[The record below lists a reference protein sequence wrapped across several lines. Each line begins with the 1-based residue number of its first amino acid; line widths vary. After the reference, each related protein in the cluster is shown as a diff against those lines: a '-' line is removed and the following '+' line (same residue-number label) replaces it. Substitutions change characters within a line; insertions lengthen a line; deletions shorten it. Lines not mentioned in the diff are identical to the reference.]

1 MKRKAVSCLLVLAAL
16 VTMIPTIPTMAAE
29 NPDNETPS
37 TQTTTETGTQNSVVK
52 YDQASAFTVTIP
64 KSIALS
70 SSKSAEYT
78 VKVHG
83 DVIGNEIITVT
94 PDTSV
99 ILSDANGK
107 DPVTGDIS
115 QEKTE
120 FSSTEVNARS
130 GGGTA
135 TGSILAN
142 NLTSGD
148 WSGNFKFVIGT
159 NQIGN
164 GTAITSEN
172 LATYGIK
179 TTGDVVIPEYVT
191 DDDNTRHAVTGIGDY
206 AFRDCNE
213 MTSVTIADSVTEI
226 GTGAFVNC
234 SRLSKAAVPNSVRS
248 IGNSTFDGCTS
259 LSSIS
264 YNGNEYDLSNI
275 EPAFVE
281 NGVSVGSHAF
291 EHSYNEPVYTWSED
305 NSTCTATKTCS
316 ECHDVVTEA
325 ADVSTKITDA
335 TCTNEGLNTYTATF
349 KNSDFETQTKTSK
362 ISAKG
367 HKSVSANNAV
377 AATCTTDGKESDT
390 VCSVCGVTLA
400 IGKTVT
406 KTGHSYGTPT
416 YNWSK
421 DKSTCTATRTC
432 SVCSD
437 EQTETVNATSKV
449 TKAATCTGT
458 GVTTYTAKF
467 TNTAF
472 AAQTSTSSISAVGHK
487 SVSANNAVAA
497 TCTTDGKESDTVCS
511 VCGVTLATGKTIEK
525 TGHKYGT
532 PTYNWSKNKSTCTAT
547 RTCSV
552 CSDEQTETVN
562 TTSKVTKAAT
572 CTGTG
577 VTTYTAKFT
586 NTAFAAQTT
595 TSSISAV
602 GHKSVSANNA
612 VAATCTT
619 DGKES
624 DTVCSVCGV
633 TLATGKTIT
642 KTGHS
647 YGTPTYAWSADGKT
661 CTAKRVCTK
670 NSSHVETEKA
680 TITNK
685 VKTPA
690 TCMVKGTTT
699 YTATFK
705 NTAFK
710 TQTKDIQDIAALGH
724 KYGTPTY
731 TWSKDGK
738 TCVAKRVCANNG
750 THIETEN
757 GTITNKV
764 KTPAT
769 CTVKGTRTYTA
780 TFKNTAFKTQAKDI
794 QDIAA
799 LGHKYGT
806 PTYTWSNDGKTCI
819 AKRVCAN
826 EGTHIETENGTITNK
841 VKTPATYT
849 TKGTTTYTATFKN
862 TAFKAQTKDIQNIP
876 VLEKLTGSVVLSAT
890 SGTISY
896 PAAGSFTITSNKS
909 NGTLSVKSS
918 NPNVAT
924 AALDGNTVTVI
935 PGTTAGSAI
944 ITVTSA
950 ATTSYKAASANYSV
964 TVKSGTL
971 PITAKAYS
979 GTYDGKAHSAS
990 VTSSVSGVTFKY
1002 GTAKGTYNL
1011 GSMPTY
1017 TNAGTYIVY
1026 YQATKAGY
1034 TTFEGSV
1041 KTVIQ
1046 KKATTTSLSSA
1057 NGVLYVTTTGDG
1069 TITAQSSDP
1078 NIIESVTVNDKTI
1091 TCMPKK
1097 YGNAGTA
1104 TITVTVGETT
1114 NYKASS
1120 DTYNVSVSNR
1130 LITNS
1135 SLSFW
1140 HPDNKYEFGYL
1151 NGSGQYVVDGGSM
1164 WHCVSLIP
1172 ITTSG
1177 YYYIVGRT
1185 GGAPR
1190 SCLYNDA
1197 SRNSLYQSF
1206 ESSDGYYTYIPA
1218 GKYLGS
1224 LLFRD
1229 EGFNALDLRFV
1240 TFSK

>member
-16 VTMIPTIPTMAAE
+16 VTMTPTIPTMAAE
-29 NPDNETPS
+29 NPDNTTQS
-37 TQTTTETGTQNSVVK
+37 MQTTTETGTQNSVVK

-94 PDTSV
+94 PDASV
-99 ILSDANGK
+99 ILSDSNGK

-164 GTAITSEN
+164 GIAITSEN
-172 LATYGIK
+172 LAAYGIEI
-179 TTGDVVIPEYVT
+179 TGDVVIPEYVT
-191 DDDNTRHAVTGIGDY
+191 DDDNTRHTVTSIGDY

-213 MTSVTIADSVTEI
+213 MTSVAIADSVTEI

-234 SRLSKAAVPNSVRS
+234 SKLSKAAVPNSVRS
-248 IGNSTFDGCTS
+248 IGNSAFDGCTS

-275 EPAFVE
+275 VPAFVE
-281 NGVSVGSHAF
+281 NGVSVGSHVF
-291 EHSYNEPVYTWSED
+291 EHSYREPVYTWSEN
-305 NSTCTATKTCS
+305 NSTCMATKTCS
-316 ECHDVVTEA
+316 ECHDVVTET
-325 ADVSTKITDA
+325 ADVSTKTTDA

-377 AATCTTDGKESDT
+377 AATCTT
-390 VCSVCGVTLA
+390 
-400 IGKTVT
+400 
-406 KTGHSYGTPT
+406 
-416 YNWSK
+416 N
-421 DKSTCTATRTC
+421 
-432 SVCSD
+432 
-437 EQTETVNATSKV
+437 
-449 TKAATCTGT
+449 
-458 GVTTYTAKF
+458 
-467 TNTAF
+467 
-472 AAQTSTSSISAVGHK
+472 
-487 SVSANNAVAA
+487 
-497 TCTTDGKESDTVCS
+497 GKESDTVCS
-511 VCGVTLATGKTIEK
+511 VCGVTLATGKTIAK
-525 TGHKYGT
+525 T
-532 PTYNWSKNKSTCTAT
+532 
-547 RTCSV
+547 
-552 CSDEQTETVN
+552 
-562 TTSKVTKAAT
+562 
-572 CTGTG
+572 
-577 VTTYTAKFT
+577 
-586 NTAFAAQTT
+586 
-595 TSSISAV
+595 
-602 GHKSVSANNA
+602 
-612 VAATCTT
+612 
-619 DGKES
+619 
-624 DTVCSVCGV
+624 
-633 TLATGKTIT
+633 
-642 KTGHS
+642 
-647 YGTPTYAWSADGKT
+647 
-661 CTAKRVCTK
+661 
-670 NSSHVETEKA
+670 
-680 TITNK
+680 
-685 VKTPA
+685 
-690 TCMVKGTTT
+690 
-699 YTATFK
+699 
-705 NTAFK
+705 
-710 TQTKDIQDIAALGH
+710 GH

-738 TCVAKRVCANNG
+738 TCIAKRVCANN
-750 THIETEN
+750 
-757 GTITNKV
+757 
-764 KTPAT
+764 
-769 CTVKGTRTYTA
+769 
-780 TFKNTAFKTQAKDI
+780 
-794 QDIAA
+794 
-799 LGHKYGT
+799 
-806 PTYTWSNDGKTCI
+806 
-819 AKRVCAN
+819 
-826 EGTHIETENGTITNK
+826 GTHIETENGTITNK

-896 PAAGSFTITSNKS
+896 PAAGSFTVTSNKS

-918 NPNVAT
+918 DPNVAT
-924 AALDGNTVTVI
+924 ATLDGNTVTVT

-950 ATTSYKAASANYSV
+950 ATTSYKAASATYNV

-979 GTYDGKAHSAS
+979 GTYDGNTHSAS

-1002 GTAKGTYNL
+1002 GTVKGTYNL

-1017 TNAGTYIVY
+1017 TNAGTYVVY

-1057 NGVLYVTTTGDG
+1057 NGVLYVTTTGNG
-1069 TITAQSSDP
+1069 TITAQSSDS

-1104 TITVTVGETT
+1104 TITVTVGETM

-1120 DTYNVSVSNR
+1120 DTYNVTVSSR
-1130 LITNS
+1130 LIADS

-1140 HPDNKYEFGYL
+1140 HPDNKFEFGYL

>member
-1 MKRKAVSCLLVLAAL
+1 M
-16 VTMIPTIPTMAAE
+16 TPTIPTMAAE
-29 NPDNETPS
+29 NPDNTTQS
-37 TQTTTETGTQNSVVK
+37 TQTTTEAGTQNSVVK

-78 VKVHG
+78 VKVQG

-94 PDTSV
+94 PDESV
-99 ILSDANGK
+99 ILSDSNGK
-107 DPVTGDIS
+107 DPVTGDIT

-148 WSGNFKFVIGT
+148 WSGNFKFVIRT

-179 TTGDVVIPEYVT
+179 TVGDVVIPEYVT

-213 MTSVTIADSVTEI
+213 MTSVAIADSVTEI

-234 SRLSKAAVPNSVRS
+234 SKLSRAAVPNSVRS
-248 IGNSTFDGCTS
+248 IRNSAFDGCTS

-275 EPAFVE
+275 IPAFVE
-281 NGVSVGSHAF
+281 NGVSVGSHVF
-291 EHSYNEPVYTWSED
+291 EHSYREPVYTWSEN
-305 NSTCTATKTCS
+305 NSTCMATKTCS
-316 ECHDVVTEA
+316 ECHDVVTET
-325 ADVSTKITDA
+325 ADVSTKTTDA

-377 AATCTTDGKESDT
+377 APTC
-390 VCSVCGVTLA
+390 V
-400 IGKTVT
+400 
-406 KTGHSYGTPT
+406 
-416 YNWSK
+416 
-421 DKSTCTATRTC
+421 
-432 SVCSD
+432 
-437 EQTETVNATSKV
+437 
-449 TKAATCTGT
+449 
-458 GVTTYTAKF
+458 
-467 TNTAF
+467 
-472 AAQTSTSSISAVGHK
+472 
-487 SVSANNAVAA
+487 
-497 TCTTDGKESDTVCS
+497 TDGKESDTVCS
-511 VCGVTLATGKTIEK
+511 VCGVTLATGKTI
-525 TGHKYGT
+525 
-532 PTYNWSKNKSTCTAT
+532 
-547 RTCSV
+547 
-552 CSDEQTETVN
+552 
-562 TTSKVTKAAT
+562 
-572 CTGTG
+572 
-577 VTTYTAKFT
+577 
-586 NTAFAAQTT
+586 AQT
-595 TSSISAV
+595 
-602 GHKSVSANNA
+602 
-612 VAATCTT
+612 
-619 DGKES
+619 
-624 DTVCSVCGV
+624 
-633 TLATGKTIT
+633 
-642 KTGHS
+642 
-647 YGTPTYAWSADGKT
+647 
-661 CTAKRVCTK
+661 
-670 NSSHVETEKA
+670 
-680 TITNK
+680 
-685 VKTPA
+685 
-690 TCMVKGTTT
+690 
-699 YTATFK
+699 
-705 NTAFK
+705 
-710 TQTKDIQDIAALGH
+710 GH

-738 TCVAKRVCANNG
+738 TCIAKRVCANN
-750 THIETEN
+750 
-757 GTITNKV
+757 
-764 KTPAT
+764 
-769 CTVKGTRTYTA
+769 
-780 TFKNTAFKTQAKDI
+780 
-794 QDIAA
+794 
-799 LGHKYGT
+799 
-806 PTYTWSNDGKTCI
+806 
-819 AKRVCAN
+819 
-826 EGTHIETENGTITNK
+826 GTHIETENGTITNK

-896 PAAGSFTITSNKS
+896 PAAGSFTVTSNKS

-918 NPNVAT
+918 DPNVAT
-924 AALDGNTVTVI
+924 ATLDGNTVTVT

-950 ATTSYKAASANYSV
+950 ATTSYKAASATYNV

-979 GTYDGKAHSAS
+979 GTYDGNTHSAS

-1002 GTAKGTYNL
+1002 GTVKGTYNL

-1017 TNAGTYIVY
+1017 TNAGTYVVY

-1046 KKATTTSLSSA
+1046 KKATTTSLNSA
-1057 NGVLYVTTTGDG
+1057 NGVLYVTTTGNG
-1069 TITAQSSDP
+1069 TITAQSSDS

-1091 TCMPKK
+1091 TYTPKQ

-1104 TITVTVGETT
+1104 TITVTVGETM

-1120 DTYNVSVSNR
+1120 ATCKITVSDR
-1130 LITNS
+1130 LINNS
-1135 SLSFW
+1135 SLSYW
-1140 HPDNKYEFGYL
+1140 HPAYEYEFGYL
-1151 NGSGQYVVDGGSM
+1151 NESGQYVVDRGST
-1164 WHCVSLIP
+1164 WHCMSLIP
-1172 ITTSG
+1172 VMTSG
-1177 YYYIVGRT
+1177 YYYIVGYS

-1190 SCLYNDA
+1190 FCLYNDND
-1197 SRNSLYQSF
+1197 RNSLYQSF
-1206 ESSDGYYTYIPA
+1206 KISGGYYTYIPA
-1218 GKYLGS
+1218 GKYLGTMIT
-1224 LLFRD
+1224 RD
-1229 EGFNALDLRFV
+1229 GSVNELDLRLV
-1240 TFSK
+1240 TVTN

>member
-1 MKRKAVSCLLVLAAL
+1 
-16 VTMIPTIPTMAAE
+16 MI
-29 NPDNETPS
+29 
-37 TQTTTETGTQNSVVK
+37 
-52 YDQASAFTVTIP
+52 
-64 KSIALS
+64 
-70 SSKSAEYT
+70 
-78 VKVHG
+78 
-83 DVIGNEIITVT
+83 
-94 PDTSV
+94 
-99 ILSDANGK
+99 
-107 DPVTGDIS
+107 
-115 QEKTE
+115 
-120 FSSTEVNARS
+120 R
-130 GGGTA
+130 
-135 TGSILAN
+135 
-142 NLTSGD
+142 
-148 WSGNFKFVIGT
+148 T

-179 TTGDVVIPEYVT
+179 TVGDVVIPEYVT

-213 MTSVTIADSVTEI
+213 MTSVAIADSVTEI

-234 SRLSKAAVPNSVRS
+234 SKLSRAAVPNSVRS
-248 IGNSTFDGCTS
+248 IRNSAFDGCTS

-275 EPAFVE
+275 IPAFVE
-281 NGVSVGSHAF
+281 NGVSVGSHVF
-291 EHSYNEPVYTWSED
+291 EHSYREPVYTWSEN
-305 NSTCTATKTCS
+305 NSTCMATKTCS
-316 ECHDVVTEA
+316 ECHDVVTET
-325 ADVSTKITDA
+325 ADVSTKTTDA

-400 IGKTVT
+400 
-406 KTGHSYGTPT
+406 
-416 YNWSK
+416 
-421 DKSTCTATRTC
+421 
-432 SVCSD
+432 
-437 EQTETVNATSKV
+437 
-449 TKAATCTGT
+449 
-458 GVTTYTAKF
+458 
-467 TNTAF
+467 
-472 AAQTSTSSISAVGHK
+472 
-487 SVSANNAVAA
+487 
-497 TCTTDGKESDTVCS
+497 
-511 VCGVTLATGKTIEK
+511 TGKTIAK
-525 TGHKYGT
+525 T
-532 PTYNWSKNKSTCTAT
+532 
-547 RTCSV
+547 
-552 CSDEQTETVN
+552 
-562 TTSKVTKAAT
+562 
-572 CTGTG
+572 
-577 VTTYTAKFT
+577 
-586 NTAFAAQTT
+586 
-595 TSSISAV
+595 
-602 GHKSVSANNA
+602 
-612 VAATCTT
+612 
-619 DGKES
+619 
-624 DTVCSVCGV
+624 
-633 TLATGKTIT
+633 
-642 KTGHS
+642 
-647 YGTPTYAWSADGKT
+647 
-661 CTAKRVCTK
+661 
-670 NSSHVETEKA
+670 
-680 TITNK
+680 
-685 VKTPA
+685 
-690 TCMVKGTTT
+690 
-699 YTATFK
+699 
-705 NTAFK
+705 
-710 TQTKDIQDIAALGH
+710 GH

-738 TCVAKRVCANNG
+738 TCIAKRVCANN
-750 THIETEN
+750 
-757 GTITNKV
+757 
-764 KTPAT
+764 
-769 CTVKGTRTYTA
+769 
-780 TFKNTAFKTQAKDI
+780 
-794 QDIAA
+794 
-799 LGHKYGT
+799 
-806 PTYTWSNDGKTCI
+806 
-819 AKRVCAN
+819 
-826 EGTHIETENGTITNK
+826 GTHIETENGTITNK

-896 PAAGSFTITSNKS
+896 PAAGSFTVTSNKS

-918 NPNVAT
+918 DPNVAT
-924 AALDGNTVTVI
+924 ATLDGNTVTVT

-950 ATTSYKAASANYSV
+950 ATTSYKAASATYNV

-979 GTYDGKAHSAS
+979 GTYDGNTHSAS

-1002 GTAKGTYNL
+1002 GTVKGTYNL

-1017 TNAGTYIVY
+1017 TNAGTYVVY

-1057 NGVLYVTTTGDG
+1057 NGVLYVTTTGNG
-1069 TITAQSSDP
+1069 TITAQSSDS

-1104 TITVTVGETT
+1104 TITVTVGETM

-1120 DTYNVSVSNR
+1120 DTYNVTVSSR
-1130 LITNS
+1130 LIADS

-1140 HPDNKYEFGYL
+1140 HPDNKFEFGYL

>member
-1 MKRKAVSCLLVLAAL
+1 MKRKAVSCLLVLAAIM
-16 VTMIPTIPTMAAE
+16 TMTPTIPTMAAE
-29 NPDNETPS
+29 NPDNTTQS
-37 TQTTTETGTQNSVVK
+37 TQTTTEAGTQNSVVK

-78 VKVHG
+78 VKVQG

-94 PDTSV
+94 PDESV
-99 ILSDANGK
+99 ILSDSNGK
-107 DPVTGDIS
+107 DPVTGDIT

-148 WSGNFKFVIGT
+148 WSGNFKFVIRT

-179 TTGDVVIPEYVT
+179 TVGDVVIPEYVT

-234 SRLSKAAVPNSVRS
+234 SKLSKAAVPNSVRS
-248 IGNSTFDGCTS
+248 IGNSAFDGCTS

-281 NGVSVGSHAF
+281 NGVSVGSHVF

-316 ECHDVVTEA
+316 ECYDIVTET
-325 ADVSTKITDA
+325 ADVSTKTADA

-349 KNSDFETQTKTSK
+349 KNSDFETQTKTSN
-362 ISAKG
+362 ISA
-367 HKSVSANNAV
+367 
-377 AATCTTDGKESDT
+377 
-390 VCSVCGVTLA
+390 L
-400 IGKTVT
+400 
-406 KTGHSYGTPT
+406 
-416 YNWSK
+416 
-421 DKSTCTATRTC
+421 
-432 SVCSD
+432 
-437 EQTETVNATSKV
+437 
-449 TKAATCTGT
+449 
-458 GVTTYTAKF
+458 
-467 TNTAF
+467 
-472 AAQTSTSSISAVGHK
+472 
-487 SVSANNAVAA
+487 
-497 TCTTDGKESDTVCS
+497 
-511 VCGVTLATGKTIEK
+511 
-525 TGHKYGT
+525 GHKYGI
-532 PTYNWSKNKSTCTAT
+532 PTYTWS
-547 RTCSV
+547 
-552 CSDEQTETVN
+552 
-562 TTSKVTKAAT
+562 
-572 CTGTG
+572 G
-577 VTTYTAKFT
+577 
-586 NTAFAAQTT
+586 
-595 TSSISAV
+595 
-602 GHKSVSANNA
+602 
-612 VAATCTT
+612 
-619 DGKES
+619 DGQ
-624 DTVCSVCGV
+624 
-633 TLATGKTIT
+633 
-642 KTGHS
+642 
-647 YGTPTYAWSADGKT
+647 T
-661 CTAKRVCTK
+661 CTAKRVC
-670 NSSHVETEKA
+670 
-680 TITNK
+680 
-685 VKTPA
+685 
-690 TCMVKGTTT
+690 
-699 YTATFK
+699 
-705 NTAFK
+705 
-710 TQTKDIQDIAALGH
+710 
-724 KYGTPTY
+724 
-731 TWSKDGK
+731 
-738 TCVAKRVCANNG
+738 ANN
-750 THIETEN
+750 
-757 GTITNKV
+757 
-764 KTPAT
+764 
-769 CTVKGTRTYTA
+769 
-780 TFKNTAFKTQAKDI
+780 
-794 QDIAA
+794 
-799 LGHKYGT
+799 
-806 PTYTWSNDGKTCI
+806 
-819 AKRVCAN
+819 
-826 EGTHIETENGTITNK
+826 GTHIETENGTITNK

-896 PAAGSFTITSNKS
+896 PAAGSFTVTSNKS

-918 NPNVAT
+918 DPNVAT
-924 AALDGNTVTVI
+924 AALDGNTVTVT

-950 ATTSYKAASANYSV
+950 ATTSYKAASATYNV

-979 GTYDGKAHSAS
+979 GTYDGNTHSAS

-1002 GTAKGTYNL
+1002 GTVKGTYNL
-1011 GSMPTY
+1011 TSMPTY
-1017 TNAGTYIVY
+1017 TNAGTYVVY

-1057 NGVLYVTTTGDG
+1057 NGVLYVTTTGNG
-1069 TITAQSSDP
+1069 TITAQSSDS

-1104 TITVTVGETT
+1104 KITVTVSETT

-1120 DTYNVSVSNR
+1120 DTYNVTVSSR
-1130 LITNS
+1130 LIADS

-1140 HPDNKYEFGYL
+1140 HPDNKFEFGYL

>member
-1 MKRKAVSCLLVLAAL
+1 M
-16 VTMIPTIPTMAAE
+16 
-29 NPDNETPS
+29 
-37 TQTTTETGTQNSVVK
+37 
-52 YDQASAFTVTIP
+52 
-64 KSIALS
+64 
-70 SSKSAEYT
+70 
-78 VKVHG
+78 
-83 DVIGNEIITVT
+83 
-94 PDTSV
+94 
-99 ILSDANGK
+99 
-107 DPVTGDIS
+107 
-115 QEKTE
+115 
-120 FSSTEVNARS
+120 
-130 GGGTA
+130 
-135 TGSILAN
+135 
-142 NLTSGD
+142 
-148 WSGNFKFVIGT
+148 IGT

-164 GTAITSEN
+164 GIAITSEN
-172 LATYGIK
+172 LAAYGIEI
-179 TTGDVVIPEYVT
+179 TGDVVIPEYVT
-191 DDDNTRHAVTGIGDY
+191 DDDNTRHAVTSIGDY

-213 MTSVTIADSVTEI
+213 MTSVAIADSVTEI
-226 GTGAFVNC
+226 RTGAFVNC
-234 SRLSKAAVPNSVRS
+234 SKLSKAAVPNSVRS
-248 IGNSTFDGCTS
+248 IGNSAFDGCTS

-275 EPAFVE
+275 VPAFVE
-281 NGVSVGSHAF
+281 NGVSVGSHVF
-291 EHSYNEPVYTWSED
+291 EHSYSAQVYTWSEN

-316 ECHDVVTEA
+316 ECHDVVTET
-325 ADVSTKITDA
+325 ADVSTKTTDA

-400 IGKTVT
+400 
-406 KTGHSYGTPT
+406 
-416 YNWSK
+416 
-421 DKSTCTATRTC
+421 
-432 SVCSD
+432 
-437 EQTETVNATSKV
+437 
-449 TKAATCTGT
+449 
-458 GVTTYTAKF
+458 
-467 TNTAF
+467 
-472 AAQTSTSSISAVGHK
+472 
-487 SVSANNAVAA
+487 
-497 TCTTDGKESDTVCS
+497 
-511 VCGVTLATGKTIEK
+511 TGKTIAK
-525 TGHKYGT
+525 T
-532 PTYNWSKNKSTCTAT
+532 
-547 RTCSV
+547 
-552 CSDEQTETVN
+552 
-562 TTSKVTKAAT
+562 
-572 CTGTG
+572 
-577 VTTYTAKFT
+577 
-586 NTAFAAQTT
+586 
-595 TSSISAV
+595 
-602 GHKSVSANNA
+602 
-612 VAATCTT
+612 
-619 DGKES
+619 
-624 DTVCSVCGV
+624 
-633 TLATGKTIT
+633 
-642 KTGHS
+642 
-647 YGTPTYAWSADGKT
+647 
-661 CTAKRVCTK
+661 
-670 NSSHVETEKA
+670 
-680 TITNK
+680 
-685 VKTPA
+685 
-690 TCMVKGTTT
+690 
-699 YTATFK
+699 
-705 NTAFK
+705 
-710 TQTKDIQDIAALGH
+710 GH

-738 TCVAKRVCANNG
+738 TCIAKRVCANNG

-764 KTPAT
+764 KT
-769 CTVKGTRTYTA
+769 
-780 TFKNTAFKTQAKDI
+780 
-794 QDIAA
+794 
-799 LGHKYGT
+799 
-806 PTYTWSNDGKTCI
+806 S
-819 AKRVCAN
+819 
-826 EGTHIETENGTITNK
+826 
-841 VKTPATYT
+841 ATYT

-896 PAAGSFTITSNKS
+896 PAAGSFTVTSNKS

-918 NPNVAT
+918 DPNVAT
-924 AALDGNTVTVI
+924 ATLDGNTVTVT

-950 ATTSYKAASANYSV
+950 ATTSYKAASATYNV

-979 GTYDGKAHSAS
+979 GTYDGNTHSAS

-1002 GTAKGTYNL
+1002 GTVKGTYNL
-1011 GSMPTY
+1011 TSMPTY
-1017 TNAGTYIVY
+1017 TNAGTYVVY

-1046 KKATTTSLSSA
+1046 KKATTTSLSNA
-1057 NGVLYVTTTGDG
+1057 NGVLYVTTTGNG
-1069 TITAQSSDP
+1069 TITAQSSDS

-1104 TITVTVGETT
+1104 TITVTVGETM

-1120 DTYNVSVSNR
+1120 DTYNVTVSSR
-1130 LITNS
+1130 LIADS

-1140 HPDNKYEFGYL
+1140 HPDNKFEFGYL

>member
-1 MKRKAVSCLLVLAAL
+1 MKRKAVSCLLVLAAIT
-16 VTMIPTIPTMAAE
+16 TMTPTIPTMAAE
-29 NPDNETPS
+29 NPDNTTQS
-37 TQTTTETGTQNSVVK
+37 TQTTTEAGTQNSVVK

-78 VKVHG
+78 VKVQG

-94 PDTSV
+94 PDESV
-99 ILSDANGK
+99 ILSDSNGK
-107 DPVTGDIS
+107 DPVTGDIT

-148 WSGNFKFVIGT
+148 WSGNFKFVIRT

-179 TTGDVVIPEYVT
+179 TVGDVVIPEYVT

-234 SRLSKAAVPNSVRS
+234 SKLSRAAVPNSVRS
-248 IGNSTFDGCTS
+248 IGNSAFDGCIS

-281 NGVSVGSHAF
+281 NGVSVGSHVF
-291 EHSYNEPVYTWSED
+291 EHSYSEPVYTWSEN
-305 NSTCTATKTCS
+305 NSTCMATKTCS
-316 ECHDVVTEA
+316 ECHDVVTET
-325 ADVSTKITDA
+325 ADVSTKTTDA

-377 AATCTTDGKESDT
+377 APTC
-390 VCSVCGVTLA
+390 V
-400 IGKTVT
+400 
-406 KTGHSYGTPT
+406 
-416 YNWSK
+416 
-421 DKSTCTATRTC
+421 
-432 SVCSD
+432 
-437 EQTETVNATSKV
+437 
-449 TKAATCTGT
+449 
-458 GVTTYTAKF
+458 
-467 TNTAF
+467 
-472 AAQTSTSSISAVGHK
+472 
-487 SVSANNAVAA
+487 
-497 TCTTDGKESDTVCS
+497 TDGKESDTVCS
-511 VCGVTLATGKTIEK
+511 VCGVTLATGKTI
-525 TGHKYGT
+525 
-532 PTYNWSKNKSTCTAT
+532 
-547 RTCSV
+547 
-552 CSDEQTETVN
+552 
-562 TTSKVTKAAT
+562 
-572 CTGTG
+572 
-577 VTTYTAKFT
+577 
-586 NTAFAAQTT
+586 AQT
-595 TSSISAV
+595 
-602 GHKSVSANNA
+602 
-612 VAATCTT
+612 
-619 DGKES
+619 
-624 DTVCSVCGV
+624 
-633 TLATGKTIT
+633 
-642 KTGHS
+642 
-647 YGTPTYAWSADGKT
+647 
-661 CTAKRVCTK
+661 
-670 NSSHVETEKA
+670 
-680 TITNK
+680 
-685 VKTPA
+685 
-690 TCMVKGTTT
+690 
-699 YTATFK
+699 
-705 NTAFK
+705 
-710 TQTKDIQDIAALGH
+710 GH

-738 TCVAKRVCANNG
+738 TCIAKRVCANN
-750 THIETEN
+750 
-757 GTITNKV
+757 
-764 KTPAT
+764 
-769 CTVKGTRTYTA
+769 
-780 TFKNTAFKTQAKDI
+780 
-794 QDIAA
+794 
-799 LGHKYGT
+799 
-806 PTYTWSNDGKTCI
+806 
-819 AKRVCAN
+819 
-826 EGTHIETENGTITNK
+826 GTHIETENGTITNK

-896 PAAGSFTITSNKS
+896 PAAGSFTVTSNKS

-918 NPNVAT
+918 DPNVAT
-924 AALDGNTVTVI
+924 ATLDGNTVTVT

-950 ATTSYKAASANYSV
+950 ATTSYKAASATYNV

-979 GTYDGKAHSAS
+979 GTYDGNTHSAS

-1002 GTAKGTYNL
+1002 GTVKGTYNL

-1017 TNAGTYIVY
+1017 TNAGTYVVY

-1046 KKATTTSLSSA
+1046 KKATTTSLNSA
-1057 NGVLYVTTTGDG
+1057 NGVLYVTTTGNG
-1069 TITAQSSDP
+1069 TITAQSSDS

-1091 TCMPKK
+1091 TYTPKQ

-1104 TITVTVGETT
+1104 TITVTVGETM

-1120 DTYNVSVSNR
+1120 ATCKITVSDR
-1130 LITNS
+1130 LINNS
-1135 SLSFW
+1135 SLSYW
-1140 HPDNKYEFGYL
+1140 HPAYEYEFGYL
-1151 NGSGQYVVDGGSM
+1151 NESGQYVVDRGST
-1164 WHCVSLIP
+1164 WHCMSLIP
-1172 ITTSG
+1172 VMTSG
-1177 YYYIVGRT
+1177 YYYIVGYS

-1190 SCLYNDA
+1190 FCLYNDND
-1197 SRNSLYQSF
+1197 RNSLYQSF
-1206 ESSDGYYTYIPA
+1206 KISGGYYTYIPA
-1218 GKYLGS
+1218 GKYLGTMIT
-1224 LLFRD
+1224 RD
-1229 EGFNALDLRFV
+1229 GSVNELDLRLV
-1240 TFSK
+1240 TVTN

>member
-1 MKRKAVSCLLVLAAL
+1 MKRKAVSCLLVLAAIM
-16 VTMIPTIPTMAAE
+16 TMTPTIPTMAAE
-29 NPDNETPS
+29 NPDNTTQS
-37 TQTTTETGTQNSVVK
+37 TQTTTEAGTQNSVVK

-78 VKVHG
+78 VKVQG

-94 PDTSV
+94 PDESV
-99 ILSDANGK
+99 ILSDSNGK
-107 DPVTGDIS
+107 DPVTGDIT

-120 FSSTEVNARS
+120 FSSTEVNTRS

-148 WSGNFKFVIGT
+148 WSGNFKFVIRT

-179 TTGDVVIPEYVT
+179 TTGDVVIPGYVT
-191 DDDNTRHAVTGIGDY
+191 DDDNTRHAVTSISDY

-213 MTSVTIADSVTEI
+213 MTSVAIADSVTEI
-226 GTGAFVNC
+226 GTGAFVSC
-234 SRLSKAAVPNSVRS
+234 SKLSKAAVPNSVRS
-248 IGNSTFDGCTS
+248 IGNSAFDGCIK

-281 NGVSVGSHAF
+281 NGVSVGSHVF
-291 EHSYNEPVYTWSED
+291 EHSYSEPVYTWSEN

-316 ECHDVVTEA
+316 ECHDIITET
-325 ADVSTKITDA
+325 ADVSTKTTDA
-335 TCTNEGLNTYTATF
+335 TCTDEGLNTYTATF
-349 KNSDFETQTKTSK
+349 KNSDFKTQTKTSK

-377 AATCTTDGKESDT
+377 AATCTTDGKESDM
-390 VCSVCGVTLA
+390 
-400 IGKTVT
+400 
-406 KTGHSYGTPT
+406 
-416 YNWSK
+416 
-421 DKSTCTATRTC
+421 
-432 SVCSD
+432 
-437 EQTETVNATSKV
+437 
-449 TKAATCTGT
+449 
-458 GVTTYTAKF
+458 
-467 TNTAF
+467 
-472 AAQTSTSSISAVGHK
+472 
-487 SVSANNAVAA
+487 
-497 TCTTDGKESDTVCS
+497 VCS
-511 VCGVTLATGKTIEK
+511 VCGVTLATGKTIAK

-532 PTYNWSKNKSTCTAT
+532 PTYTWSKDKSTCTAT

-572 CTGTG
+572 CTGAG

-586 NTAFAAQTT
+586 NTAFATQTT

-633 TLATGKTIT
+633 TLATGKTIA
-642 KTGHS
+642 KT
-647 YGTPTYAWSADGKT
+647 
-661 CTAKRVCTK
+661 
-670 NSSHVETEKA
+670 
-680 TITNK
+680 
-685 VKTPA
+685 
-690 TCMVKGTTT
+690 
-699 YTATFK
+699 
-705 NTAFK
+705 
-710 TQTKDIQDIAALGH
+710 GH

-738 TCVAKRVCANNG
+738 TCVAKRVCANDS

-780 TFKNTAFKTQAKDI
+780 TFKNTAFKTQMKDI

-799 LGHKYGT
+799 LGHKYGA
-806 PTYTWSNDGKTCI
+806 PTYTWSKDGKTCT
-819 AKRVCAN
+819 AKRVCTNNAS
-826 EGTHIETENGTITNK
+826 HIETENGTIAHK
-841 VKTPATYT
+841 VKTAATYT

-862 TAFKAQTKDIQNIP
+862 TAFVTQTKDIQDIP

-890 SGTISY
+890 KGTISY
-896 PAAGSFTITSNKS
+896 PTAGSFTVTSNKS

-918 NPNVAT
+918 NPNTAT
-924 AALDGNTVTVI
+924 ATLRGNTVTVT
-935 PGTTAGSAI
+935 PGTVPGAAI

-950 ATTSYKAASANYSV
+950 ATTSYKAASATYNV
-964 TVKSGTL
+964 TVNHGTL

-979 GTYDGKAHSAS
+979 GTYDGNAHSAS

-1011 GSMPTY
+1011 TSMPTY
-1017 TNAGTYIVY
+1017 TNAGTYVVY
-1026 YQATKAGY
+1026 YQASKAGY
-1034 TTFEGSV
+1034 TTSEGSV

-1046 KKATTTSLSSA
+1046 KKATTTSLRSA
-1057 NGVLYVTTTGDG
+1057 DGILYVTTTGNG
-1069 TITAQSSDP
+1069 TITAQSSDS
-1078 NIIESVTVNDKTI
+1078 NIIESVTVNGNRI
-1091 TCMPKK
+1091 TCIPKK

-1104 TITVTVGETT
+1104 KITVAVSETT

-1120 DTYNVSVSNR
+1120 DTYNVTVSNR
-1130 LITNS
+1130 LIANS

-1140 HPDNKYEFGYL
+1140 HPDNQYEFGYL

-1229 EGFNALDLRFV
+1229 EGFNSLDLRFV

>member
-1 MKRKAVSCLLVLAAL
+1 M
-16 VTMIPTIPTMAAE
+16 
-29 NPDNETPS
+29 
-37 TQTTTETGTQNSVVK
+37 
-52 YDQASAFTVTIP
+52 
-64 KSIALS
+64 
-70 SSKSAEYT
+70 
-78 VKVHG
+78 
-83 DVIGNEIITVT
+83 
-94 PDTSV
+94 
-99 ILSDANGK
+99 
-107 DPVTGDIS
+107 
-115 QEKTE
+115 
-120 FSSTEVNARS
+120 
-130 GGGTA
+130 
-135 TGSILAN
+135 
-142 NLTSGD
+142 
-148 WSGNFKFVIGT
+148 IGT

-206 AFRDCNE
+206 AFRDCDE
-213 MTSVTIADSVTEI
+213 MTSVAIAGSVTEI
-226 GTGAFVNC
+226 GTGAFVSC
-234 SRLSKAAVPNSVRS
+234 SKLSKAAVPNSVRS
-248 IGNSTFDGCTS
+248 IGNSAFDGCIK

-281 NGVSVGSHAF
+281 NGVSVGSHVF
-291 EHSYNEPVYTWSED
+291 EHSYSEPVYTWSEN
-305 NSTCTATKTCS
+305 NSTCMATKTCS
-316 ECHDVVTEA
+316 ECHDVVTET
-325 ADVSTKITDA
+325 ADVSTKTTDA

-349 KNSDFETQTKTSK
+349 NNSDFETQTKTSK

-377 AATCTTDGKESDT
+377 APTC
-390 VCSVCGVTLA
+390 V
-400 IGKTVT
+400 
-406 KTGHSYGTPT
+406 
-416 YNWSK
+416 
-421 DKSTCTATRTC
+421 
-432 SVCSD
+432 
-437 EQTETVNATSKV
+437 
-449 TKAATCTGT
+449 
-458 GVTTYTAKF
+458 
-467 TNTAF
+467 
-472 AAQTSTSSISAVGHK
+472 
-487 SVSANNAVAA
+487 
-497 TCTTDGKESDTVCS
+497 TDGKESDTVCS
-511 VCGVTLATGKTIEK
+511 VCGVTLATGKTI
-525 TGHKYGT
+525 
-532 PTYNWSKNKSTCTAT
+532 
-547 RTCSV
+547 
-552 CSDEQTETVN
+552 
-562 TTSKVTKAAT
+562 
-572 CTGTG
+572 
-577 VTTYTAKFT
+577 
-586 NTAFAAQTT
+586 AQT
-595 TSSISAV
+595 
-602 GHKSVSANNA
+602 
-612 VAATCTT
+612 
-619 DGKES
+619 
-624 DTVCSVCGV
+624 
-633 TLATGKTIT
+633 
-642 KTGHS
+642 
-647 YGTPTYAWSADGKT
+647 
-661 CTAKRVCTK
+661 
-670 NSSHVETEKA
+670 
-680 TITNK
+680 
-685 VKTPA
+685 
-690 TCMVKGTTT
+690 
-699 YTATFK
+699 
-705 NTAFK
+705 
-710 TQTKDIQDIAALGH
+710 GH

-738 TCVAKRVCANNG
+738 TCIAKRVCANN
-750 THIETEN
+750 
-757 GTITNKV
+757 
-764 KTPAT
+764 
-769 CTVKGTRTYTA
+769 
-780 TFKNTAFKTQAKDI
+780 
-794 QDIAA
+794 
-799 LGHKYGT
+799 
-806 PTYTWSNDGKTCI
+806 
-819 AKRVCAN
+819 
-826 EGTHIETENGTITNK
+826 GTHIETENGTITNK

-896 PAAGSFTITSNKS
+896 PAAGSFTVTSNKS

-918 NPNVAT
+918 DPNVAT
-924 AALDGNTVTVI
+924 ATLDGNTVTVT

-950 ATTSYKAASANYSV
+950 ATTSYKAASATYNV

-979 GTYDGKAHSAS
+979 GTYDGNTHSAS

-1002 GTAKGTYNL
+1002 GTVKGTYNL
-1011 GSMPTY
+1011 TSMPTY
-1017 TNAGTYIVY
+1017 TNAGTYVVY

-1046 KKATTTSLSSA
+1046 KKATTTSLSNA
-1057 NGVLYVTTTGDG
+1057 NGVLYVTTTGNG
-1069 TITAQSSDP
+1069 TITAQSSDS

-1104 TITVTVGETT
+1104 TITVTVGETM

-1120 DTYNVSVSNR
+1120 DTYNVTVSSR
-1130 LITNS
+1130 LIADS

-1140 HPDNKYEFGYL
+1140 HPDNKFEFGYL

>member
-1 MKRKAVSCLLVLAAL
+1 
-16 VTMIPTIPTMAAE
+16 MI
-29 NPDNETPS
+29 
-37 TQTTTETGTQNSVVK
+37 
-52 YDQASAFTVTIP
+52 
-64 KSIALS
+64 
-70 SSKSAEYT
+70 
-78 VKVHG
+78 
-83 DVIGNEIITVT
+83 
-94 PDTSV
+94 
-99 ILSDANGK
+99 
-107 DPVTGDIS
+107 
-115 QEKTE
+115 
-120 FSSTEVNARS
+120 R
-130 GGGTA
+130 
-135 TGSILAN
+135 
-142 NLTSGD
+142 
-148 WSGNFKFVIGT
+148 T

-179 TTGDVVIPEYVT
+179 TVGDVVIPEYVT

-234 SRLSKAAVPNSVRS
+234 SKLSRAAVPNSVRS
-248 IGNSTFDGCTS
+248 IGNSAFDGCIS

-281 NGVSVGSHAF
+281 NGVSVGSHVF
-291 EHSYNEPVYTWSED
+291 EHSYSEPVYTWSEN
-305 NSTCTATKTCS
+305 NSTCMATKTCS
-316 ECHDVVTEA
+316 ECHDVVTET
-325 ADVSTKITDA
+325 ADVSTKTTDA

-377 AATCTTDGKESDT
+377 APTC
-390 VCSVCGVTLA
+390 V
-400 IGKTVT
+400 
-406 KTGHSYGTPT
+406 
-416 YNWSK
+416 
-421 DKSTCTATRTC
+421 
-432 SVCSD
+432 
-437 EQTETVNATSKV
+437 
-449 TKAATCTGT
+449 
-458 GVTTYTAKF
+458 
-467 TNTAF
+467 
-472 AAQTSTSSISAVGHK
+472 
-487 SVSANNAVAA
+487 
-497 TCTTDGKESDTVCS
+497 
-511 VCGVTLATGKTIEK
+511 
-525 TGHKYGT
+525 
-532 PTYNWSKNKSTCTAT
+532 
-547 RTCSV
+547 
-552 CSDEQTETVN
+552 
-562 TTSKVTKAAT
+562 
-572 CTGTG
+572 
-577 VTTYTAKFT
+577 
-586 NTAFAAQTT
+586 
-595 TSSISAV
+595 
-602 GHKSVSANNA
+602 
-612 VAATCTT
+612 T

-764 KTPAT
+764 KTLAT

>member
-1 MKRKAVSCLLVLAAL
+1 MKRKAVSCMLVLAAL
-16 VTMIPTIPTMAAE
+16 VTMIPTIPTIAAE
-29 NPDNETPS
+29 NQDNETPS

-78 VKVHG
+78 VKVQG

-94 PDTSV
+94 PDASV
-99 ILSDANGK
+99 ILSDSNSK
-107 DPVTGDIS
+107 DPVTGDIT

-234 SRLSKAAVPNSVRS
+234 SKLSRAAVPNSVRS
-248 IGNSTFDGCTS
+248 IGNSAFDGCTS

-275 EPAFVE
+275 EPAFVK
-281 NGVSVGSHAF
+281 NGVSVGSHVF
-291 EHSYNEPVYTWSED
+291 EHSYSEPVYTWSEN

-316 ECHDVVTEA
+316 ECHDIITET
-325 ADVSTKITDA
+325 ADVSTKTTDA
-335 TCTNEGLNTYTATF
+335 TCTDEGLNTYTATF
-349 KNSDFETQTKTSK
+349 KNSDFKTQTKTSK
-362 ISAKG
+362 ISAK
-367 HKSVSANNAV
+367 
-377 AATCTTDGKESDT
+377 
-390 VCSVCGVTLA
+390 
-400 IGKTVT
+400 
-406 KTGHSYGTPT
+406 
-416 YNWSK
+416 
-421 DKSTCTATRTC
+421 
-432 SVCSD
+432 
-437 EQTETVNATSKV
+437 
-449 TKAATCTGT
+449 
-458 GVTTYTAKF
+458 
-467 TNTAF
+467 
-472 AAQTSTSSISAVGHK
+472 GHK

-532 PTYNWSKNKSTCTAT
+532 PTY
-547 RTCSV
+547 
-552 CSDEQTETVN
+552 
-562 TTSKVTKAAT
+562 
-572 CTGTG
+572 
-577 VTTYTAKFT
+577 
-586 NTAFAAQTT
+586 
-595 TSSISAV
+595 
-602 GHKSVSANNA
+602 
-612 VAATCTT
+612 
-619 DGKES
+619 
-624 DTVCSVCGV
+624 
-633 TLATGKTIT
+633 
-642 KTGHS
+642 
-647 YGTPTYAWSADGKT
+647 
-661 CTAKRVCTK
+661 
-670 NSSHVETEKA
+670 
-680 TITNK
+680 
-685 VKTPA
+685 
-690 TCMVKGTTT
+690 
-699 YTATFK
+699 
-705 NTAFK
+705 
-710 TQTKDIQDIAALGH
+710 
-724 KYGTPTY
+724 

-750 THIETEN
+750 THIETESA
-757 GTITNKV
+757 TITNKV
-764 KTPAT
+764 KTPAM

-918 NPNVAT
+918 DPNVAT

-935 PGTTAGSAI
+935 PGTTAGSAV

-950 ATTSYKAASANYSV
+950 ATTSYKAASANYNV

-1002 GTAKGTYNL
+1002 GTVKGTYNL
-1011 GSMPTY
+1011 SSMPTY
-1017 TNAGTYIVY
+1017 TNAGTYVVY

-1057 NGVLYVTTTGDG
+1057 NGVLYVTTTGNG
-1069 TITAQSSDP
+1069 TITAQSSDS

-1091 TCMPKK
+1091 TYTPKQ

-1104 TITVTVGETT
+1104 TITVTVGETM

-1120 DTYNVSVSNR
+1120 ATCKITVSDR
-1130 LITNS
+1130 LINNS
-1135 SLSFW
+1135 SLSYW
-1140 HPDNKYEFGYL
+1140 HPAYEYEFGYL
-1151 NGSGQYVVDGGSM
+1151 NESGQYVVDSGST
-1164 WHCVSLIP
+1164 WHCMSLIP
-1172 ITTSG
+1172 VTTSG
-1177 YYYIVGRT
+1177 YYYIVGYS

-1190 SCLYNDA
+1190 FCLYNDNN
-1197 SRNSLYQSF
+1197 RNSLYQSF
-1206 ESSDGYYTYIPA
+1206 KISGGYYTYIPA
-1218 GKYLGS
+1218 GKYLGTMIT
-1224 LLFRD
+1224 RD
-1229 EGFNALDLRFV
+1229 GSVNELDLRLV
-1240 TFSK
+1240 TVTN

>member
-16 VTMIPTIPTMAAE
+16 VTMTPTIPTMAAE
-29 NPDNETPS
+29 NPDNTTQS
-37 TQTTTETGTQNSVVK
+37 MQTTTETGTQNSVVK

-94 PDTSV
+94 PDASV
-99 ILSDANGK
+99 ILSDSNGK

-164 GTAITSEN
+164 GIAITSEN
-172 LATYGIK
+172 LAAYGIEI
-179 TTGDVVIPEYVT
+179 TGDVVIPEYVT
-191 DDDNTRHAVTGIGDY
+191 DDDNTRHTVTSIGDY

-213 MTSVTIADSVTEI
+213 MTSVAIADSVTEI

-234 SRLSKAAVPNSVRS
+234 SKLSKAAVPNSVRS
-248 IGNSTFDGCTS
+248 IGNSAFDGCTS

-275 EPAFVE
+275 VPAFVE
-281 NGVSVGSHAF
+281 NGVSVGSHVF
-291 EHSYNEPVYTWSED
+291 EHSYREPVYTWSEN
-305 NSTCTATKTCS
+305 NSTCMATKTCS
-316 ECHDVVTEA
+316 ECHDVVTET
-325 ADVSTKITDA
+325 ADVSTKTTDA

-400 IGKTVT
+400 
-406 KTGHSYGTPT
+406 
-416 YNWSK
+416 
-421 DKSTCTATRTC
+421 
-432 SVCSD
+432 
-437 EQTETVNATSKV
+437 
-449 TKAATCTGT
+449 
-458 GVTTYTAKF
+458 
-467 TNTAF
+467 
-472 AAQTSTSSISAVGHK
+472 
-487 SVSANNAVAA
+487 
-497 TCTTDGKESDTVCS
+497 
-511 VCGVTLATGKTIEK
+511 TGKTIAK
-525 TGHKYGT
+525 T
-532 PTYNWSKNKSTCTAT
+532 
-547 RTCSV
+547 
-552 CSDEQTETVN
+552 
-562 TTSKVTKAAT
+562 
-572 CTGTG
+572 
-577 VTTYTAKFT
+577 
-586 NTAFAAQTT
+586 
-595 TSSISAV
+595 
-602 GHKSVSANNA
+602 
-612 VAATCTT
+612 
-619 DGKES
+619 
-624 DTVCSVCGV
+624 
-633 TLATGKTIT
+633 
-642 KTGHS
+642 
-647 YGTPTYAWSADGKT
+647 
-661 CTAKRVCTK
+661 
-670 NSSHVETEKA
+670 
-680 TITNK
+680 
-685 VKTPA
+685 
-690 TCMVKGTTT
+690 
-699 YTATFK
+699 
-705 NTAFK
+705 
-710 TQTKDIQDIAALGH
+710 GH

-738 TCVAKRVCANNG
+738 TCIAKRVCANN
-750 THIETEN
+750 
-757 GTITNKV
+757 
-764 KTPAT
+764 
-769 CTVKGTRTYTA
+769 
-780 TFKNTAFKTQAKDI
+780 
-794 QDIAA
+794 
-799 LGHKYGT
+799 
-806 PTYTWSNDGKTCI
+806 
-819 AKRVCAN
+819 
-826 EGTHIETENGTITNK
+826 GTHIETENGTITNK

-896 PAAGSFTITSNKS
+896 PAAGSFTVTSNKS

-918 NPNVAT
+918 DPNVAT
-924 AALDGNTVTVI
+924 ATLDGNTVTVT

-950 ATTSYKAASANYSV
+950 ATTSYKAASATYNV

-979 GTYDGKAHSAS
+979 GTYDGNTHSAS

-1002 GTAKGTYNL
+1002 GTVKGTYNL

-1017 TNAGTYIVY
+1017 TNAGTYVVY

-1057 NGVLYVTTTGDG
+1057 NGVLYVTTTGNG
-1069 TITAQSSDP
+1069 TITAQSSDS

-1104 TITVTVGETT
+1104 TITVTVGETM

-1120 DTYNVSVSNR
+1120 DTYNVTVSSR
-1130 LITNS
+1130 LIADS

-1140 HPDNKYEFGYL
+1140 HPDNKFEFGYL

>member
-1 MKRKAVSCLLVLAAL
+1 
-16 VTMIPTIPTMAAE
+16 MI
-29 NPDNETPS
+29 
-37 TQTTTETGTQNSVVK
+37 
-52 YDQASAFTVTIP
+52 
-64 KSIALS
+64 
-70 SSKSAEYT
+70 
-78 VKVHG
+78 
-83 DVIGNEIITVT
+83 
-94 PDTSV
+94 
-99 ILSDANGK
+99 
-107 DPVTGDIS
+107 
-115 QEKTE
+115 
-120 FSSTEVNARS
+120 R
-130 GGGTA
+130 
-135 TGSILAN
+135 
-142 NLTSGD
+142 
-148 WSGNFKFVIGT
+148 T

-179 TTGDVVIPEYVT
+179 TVGDVVIPEYVT

-234 SRLSKAAVPNSVRS
+234 SKLSRAAVPNSVRS
-248 IGNSTFDGCTS
+248 IGNSAFDGCIS

-281 NGVSVGSHAF
+281 NGVSVGSHVF
-291 EHSYNEPVYTWSED
+291 EHSYSEPVYTWSEN
-305 NSTCTATKTCS
+305 NSTCMATKTCS
-316 ECHDVVTEA
+316 ECHDVVTET
-325 ADVSTKITDA
+325 ADVSTKTTDA

-377 AATCTTDGKESDT
+377 APTC
-390 VCSVCGVTLA
+390 V
-400 IGKTVT
+400 
-406 KTGHSYGTPT
+406 
-416 YNWSK
+416 
-421 DKSTCTATRTC
+421 
-432 SVCSD
+432 
-437 EQTETVNATSKV
+437 
-449 TKAATCTGT
+449 
-458 GVTTYTAKF
+458 
-467 TNTAF
+467 
-472 AAQTSTSSISAVGHK
+472 
-487 SVSANNAVAA
+487 
-497 TCTTDGKESDTVCS
+497 TDGKESDTVCS
-511 VCGVTLATGKTIEK
+511 VCGVTLATGKTI
-525 TGHKYGT
+525 
-532 PTYNWSKNKSTCTAT
+532 
-547 RTCSV
+547 
-552 CSDEQTETVN
+552 
-562 TTSKVTKAAT
+562 
-572 CTGTG
+572 
-577 VTTYTAKFT
+577 
-586 NTAFAAQTT
+586 AQT
-595 TSSISAV
+595 
-602 GHKSVSANNA
+602 
-612 VAATCTT
+612 
-619 DGKES
+619 
-624 DTVCSVCGV
+624 
-633 TLATGKTIT
+633 
-642 KTGHS
+642 
-647 YGTPTYAWSADGKT
+647 
-661 CTAKRVCTK
+661 
-670 NSSHVETEKA
+670 
-680 TITNK
+680 
-685 VKTPA
+685 
-690 TCMVKGTTT
+690 
-699 YTATFK
+699 
-705 NTAFK
+705 
-710 TQTKDIQDIAALGH
+710 GH

-738 TCVAKRVCANNG
+738 TCIAKRVCANN
-750 THIETEN
+750 
-757 GTITNKV
+757 
-764 KTPAT
+764 
-769 CTVKGTRTYTA
+769 
-780 TFKNTAFKTQAKDI
+780 
-794 QDIAA
+794 
-799 LGHKYGT
+799 
-806 PTYTWSNDGKTCI
+806 
-819 AKRVCAN
+819 
-826 EGTHIETENGTITNK
+826 GTHIETENGTITNK

-896 PAAGSFTITSNKS
+896 PAAGSFTVTSNIS

-918 NPNVAT
+918 DPNVAT
-924 AALDGNTVTVI
+924 ATLDGNTVTVT

-950 ATTSYKAASANYSV
+950 ATTSYKAASATYNV

-979 GTYDGKAHSAS
+979 GTYDGNTHSAS

-1002 GTAKGTYNL
+1002 GTVKGTYNL

-1017 TNAGTYIVY
+1017 TNAGTYVVY

-1046 KKATTTSLSSA
+1046 KKATTTSLNSA
-1057 NGVLYVTTTGDG
+1057 NGVLYVTTTGNG
-1069 TITAQSSDP
+1069 TITAQSSDS

-1120 DTYNVSVSNR
+1120 DTYNVTVSSR
-1130 LITNS
+1130 LIADS

-1140 HPDNKYEFGYL
+1140 HPDNKFEFGYL

>member
-1 MKRKAVSCLLVLAAL
+1 M
-16 VTMIPTIPTMAAE
+16 
-29 NPDNETPS
+29 
-37 TQTTTETGTQNSVVK
+37 
-52 YDQASAFTVTIP
+52 
-64 KSIALS
+64 
-70 SSKSAEYT
+70 
-78 VKVHG
+78 
-83 DVIGNEIITVT
+83 
-94 PDTSV
+94 
-99 ILSDANGK
+99 
-107 DPVTGDIS
+107 
-115 QEKTE
+115 
-120 FSSTEVNARS
+120 
-130 GGGTA
+130 
-135 TGSILAN
+135 
-142 NLTSGD
+142 
-148 WSGNFKFVIGT
+148 IGT

-172 LATYGIK
+172 LTDYGIE

-206 AFRDCNE
+206 AFRDCTE

-226 GTGAFVNC
+226 RTGAFVNC
-234 SRLSKAAVPNSVRS
+234 SKLSRAAVPNSVRS
-248 IGNSTFDGCTS
+248 IGNSAFDGCTS

-281 NGVSVGSHAF
+281 NGVSVGSHVF
-291 EHSYNEPVYTWSED
+291 EHSYSEPVYKWSED

-316 ECHDVVTEA
+316 ECHNIITET
-325 ADVSTKITDA
+325 ADVSTKTTDS
-335 TCTNEGLNTYTATF
+335 TCTDEGLNTYTATF
-349 KNSDFETQTKTSK
+349 KNSGFKTQTKTSK

-390 VCSVCGVTLA
+390 ICSVCGVTLA
-400 IGKTVT
+400 TGKTVT
-406 KTGHSYGTPT
+406 KTGHKYGTPAYT
-416 YNWSK
+416 WSN
-421 DKSTCTATRTC
+421 DKSTCTAKRTC

-449 TKAATCTGT
+449 TKAATCT
-458 GVTTYTAKF
+458 
-467 TNTAF
+467 
-472 AAQTSTSSISAVGHK
+472 
-487 SVSANNAVAA
+487 
-497 TCTTDGKESDTVCS
+497 E
-511 VCGVTLATGKTIEK
+511 
-525 TGHKYGT
+525 
-532 PTYNWSKNKSTCTAT
+532 
-547 RTCSV
+547 
-552 CSDEQTETVN
+552 
-562 TTSKVTKAAT
+562 
-572 CTGTG
+572 TG

-633 TLATGKTIT
+633 TLATGKTIA
-642 KTGHS
+642 KT
-647 YGTPTYAWSADGKT
+647 
-661 CTAKRVCTK
+661 
-670 NSSHVETEKA
+670 
-680 TITNK
+680 
-685 VKTPA
+685 
-690 TCMVKGTTT
+690 
-699 YTATFK
+699 
-705 NTAFK
+705 
-710 TQTKDIQDIAALGH
+710 GH

-750 THIETEN
+750 THIETESA
-757 GTITNKV
+757 TITNKV

-826 EGTHIETENGTITNK
+826 EGAHIETENGTITNK

-924 AALDGNTVTVI
+924 AALDGNTVTI
-935 PGTTAGSAI
+935 TPGTTAGSAI

-950 ATTSYKAASANYSV
+950 ATTSYKAASATYNV

-979 GTYDGKAHSAS
+979 GTYDGNTHSAS

-1002 GTAKGTYNL
+1002 GTVKGTYNL
-1011 GSMPTY
+1011 TSMPTY
-1017 TNAGTYIVY
+1017 TNAGTYVVY

-1046 KKATTTSLSSA
+1046 KKATTTSLSNA
-1057 NGVLYVTTTGDG
+1057 NGVLYVTTTGNG
-1069 TITAQSSDP
+1069 TITAQSSDS

-1104 TITVTVGETT
+1104 TITVTVGETM

-1120 DTYNVSVSNR
+1120 DTYNVTVSSR
-1130 LITNS
+1130 LIADS

-1140 HPDNKYEFGYL
+1140 HPDNKFEFGYL

>member
-1 MKRKAVSCLLVLAAL
+1 MKRKAVSCLLVLAAIM
-16 VTMIPTIPTMAAE
+16 TMTPTIPTMAAE
-29 NPDNETPS
+29 NPDNTTQS
-37 TQTTTETGTQNSVVK
+37 TQTTTEAGTQNSVVK

-78 VKVHG
+78 VKVQG

-94 PDTSV
+94 PDESV
-99 ILSDANGK
+99 ILSDSNGK
-107 DPVTGDIS
+107 DPVTGDIT

-148 WSGNFKFVIGT
+148 WSGNFKFVIRT

-179 TTGDVVIPEYVT
+179 TVGDVVIPVYVT

-234 SRLSKAAVPNSVRS
+234 SKLSRAAVPNSVRS
-248 IGNSTFDGCTS
+248 IGNSAFDGCTS

-275 EPAFVE
+275 VPAFVE
-281 NGVSVGSHAF
+281 NGVSVGSHVF
-291 EHSYNEPVYTWSED
+291 EHSYREPVYTWSEN
-305 NSTCTATKTCS
+305 NSTCMATKTCS
-316 ECHDVVTEA
+316 ECHDVVTET
-325 ADVSTKITDA
+325 ADVSTKTTDA

-400 IGKTVT
+400 
-406 KTGHSYGTPT
+406 
-416 YNWSK
+416 
-421 DKSTCTATRTC
+421 
-432 SVCSD
+432 
-437 EQTETVNATSKV
+437 
-449 TKAATCTGT
+449 
-458 GVTTYTAKF
+458 
-467 TNTAF
+467 
-472 AAQTSTSSISAVGHK
+472 
-487 SVSANNAVAA
+487 
-497 TCTTDGKESDTVCS
+497 
-511 VCGVTLATGKTIEK
+511 TGKTIAK
-525 TGHKYGT
+525 T
-532 PTYNWSKNKSTCTAT
+532 
-547 RTCSV
+547 
-552 CSDEQTETVN
+552 
-562 TTSKVTKAAT
+562 
-572 CTGTG
+572 
-577 VTTYTAKFT
+577 
-586 NTAFAAQTT
+586 
-595 TSSISAV
+595 
-602 GHKSVSANNA
+602 
-612 VAATCTT
+612 
-619 DGKES
+619 
-624 DTVCSVCGV
+624 
-633 TLATGKTIT
+633 
-642 KTGHS
+642 
-647 YGTPTYAWSADGKT
+647 
-661 CTAKRVCTK
+661 
-670 NSSHVETEKA
+670 
-680 TITNK
+680 
-685 VKTPA
+685 
-690 TCMVKGTTT
+690 
-699 YTATFK
+699 
-705 NTAFK
+705 
-710 TQTKDIQDIAALGH
+710 GH

-738 TCVAKRVCANNG
+738 TCIAKRVCANN
-750 THIETEN
+750 
-757 GTITNKV
+757 
-764 KTPAT
+764 
-769 CTVKGTRTYTA
+769 
-780 TFKNTAFKTQAKDI
+780 
-794 QDIAA
+794 
-799 LGHKYGT
+799 
-806 PTYTWSNDGKTCI
+806 
-819 AKRVCAN
+819 
-826 EGTHIETENGTITNK
+826 GTHIETENGTITNK

-896 PAAGSFTITSNKS
+896 PAAGSFTVTSNKS

-918 NPNVAT
+918 DPNVAT
-924 AALDGNTVTVI
+924 ATLDGNTVTVT

-950 ATTSYKAASANYSV
+950 ATTSYKAASATYNV

-979 GTYDGKAHSAS
+979 GTYDGNTHSAS

-1002 GTAKGTYNL
+1002 GTVKGTYNL

-1017 TNAGTYIVY
+1017 TNAGTYVVY

-1057 NGVLYVTTTGDG
+1057 NGVLYVTTTGNG
-1069 TITAQSSDP
+1069 TITAQSSDS

-1104 TITVTVGETT
+1104 TITVTVGETM

-1120 DTYNVSVSNR
+1120 DTYNVTVSSR
-1130 LITNS
+1130 LIADS

-1140 HPDNKYEFGYL
+1140 HPDNKFEFGYL

>member
-1 MKRKAVSCLLVLAAL
+1 MKRKAVSCLLVLAAIM
-16 VTMIPTIPTMAAE
+16 TMTPTIPTMAAE
-29 NPDNETPS
+29 NPDNTTQS
-37 TQTTTETGTQNSVVK
+37 TQTTTEAGTQNSVVK

-78 VKVHG
+78 VKVQG

-94 PDTSV
+94 PDESV
-99 ILSDANGK
+99 ILSDSNGK
-107 DPVTGDIS
+107 DPVTGDIT

-148 WSGNFKFVIGT
+148 WSGNFKFVIRT

-179 TTGDVVIPEYVT
+179 TVGDVVIPEYVT

-234 SRLSKAAVPNSVRS
+234 SKLSRAAVPNSVRS
-248 IGNSTFDGCTS
+248 IGNSAFDGCIS

-281 NGVSVGSHAF
+281 NGVSVGSHVF

-316 ECHDVVTEA
+316 ECYDIVTET
-325 ADVSTKITDA
+325 ADVSTKTADA

-349 KNSDFETQTKTSK
+349 KNSDFETQTKTSN
-362 ISAKG
+362 IS
-367 HKSVSANNAV
+367 
-377 AATCTTDGKESDT
+377 
-390 VCSVCGVTLA
+390 
-400 IGKTVT
+400 
-406 KTGHSYGTPT
+406 
-416 YNWSK
+416 
-421 DKSTCTATRTC
+421 
-432 SVCSD
+432 
-437 EQTETVNATSKV
+437 
-449 TKAATCTGT
+449 
-458 GVTTYTAKF
+458 
-467 TNTAF
+467 
-472 AAQTSTSSISAVGHK
+472 
-487 SVSANNAVAA
+487 
-497 TCTTDGKESDTVCS
+497 
-511 VCGVTLATGKTIEK
+511 
-525 TGHKYGT
+525 
-532 PTYNWSKNKSTCTAT
+532 
-547 RTCSV
+547 
-552 CSDEQTETVN
+552 
-562 TTSKVTKAAT
+562 
-572 CTGTG
+572 
-577 VTTYTAKFT
+577 
-586 NTAFAAQTT
+586 
-595 TSSISAV
+595 
-602 GHKSVSANNA
+602 
-612 VAATCTT
+612 
-619 DGKES
+619 
-624 DTVCSVCGV
+624 
-633 TLATGKTIT
+633 
-642 KTGHS
+642 
-647 YGTPTYAWSADGKT
+647 
-661 CTAKRVCTK
+661 
-670 NSSHVETEKA
+670 
-680 TITNK
+680 
-685 VKTPA
+685 
-690 TCMVKGTTT
+690 
-699 YTATFK
+699 
-705 NTAFK
+705 
-710 TQTKDIQDIAALGH
+710 ALGH

-738 TCVAKRVCANNG
+738 TCIAKRVCANN
-750 THIETEN
+750 
-757 GTITNKV
+757 
-764 KTPAT
+764 
-769 CTVKGTRTYTA
+769 
-780 TFKNTAFKTQAKDI
+780 
-794 QDIAA
+794 
-799 LGHKYGT
+799 
-806 PTYTWSNDGKTCI
+806 
-819 AKRVCAN
+819 
-826 EGTHIETENGTITNK
+826 GTHIETENGTITNK

-896 PAAGSFTITSNKS
+896 PAAGSFTVTSNKS

-918 NPNVAT
+918 DPNVAT
-924 AALDGNTVTVI
+924 AALDGNTVTVT

-950 ATTSYKAASANYSV
+950 ATTSYKAASATYNV

-979 GTYDGKAHSAS
+979 GTYDGNTHSAS

-1002 GTAKGTYNL
+1002 GTVKGTYNL
-1011 GSMPTY
+1011 TSMPTY
-1017 TNAGTYIVY
+1017 TNAGTYVVY

-1034 TTFEGSV
+1034 TTLEGSV

-1057 NGVLYVTTTGDG
+1057 NGVLYVTTTGNG
-1069 TITAQSSDP
+1069 TITAQSSDS

-1104 TITVTVGETT
+1104 KITVTVSETT

-1120 DTYNVSVSNR
+1120 DTYNVTVSSR
-1130 LITNS
+1130 LIADS

-1140 HPDNKYEFGYL
+1140 HPDNKFEFGYL

-1206 ESSDGYYTYIPA
+1206 KSSDGYYTYIPA

>member
-1 MKRKAVSCLLVLAAL
+1 
-16 VTMIPTIPTMAAE
+16 MI
-29 NPDNETPS
+29 
-37 TQTTTETGTQNSVVK
+37 
-52 YDQASAFTVTIP
+52 
-64 KSIALS
+64 
-70 SSKSAEYT
+70 
-78 VKVHG
+78 
-83 DVIGNEIITVT
+83 
-94 PDTSV
+94 
-99 ILSDANGK
+99 
-107 DPVTGDIS
+107 
-115 QEKTE
+115 
-120 FSSTEVNARS
+120 R
-130 GGGTA
+130 
-135 TGSILAN
+135 
-142 NLTSGD
+142 
-148 WSGNFKFVIGT
+148 T

-179 TTGDVVIPEYVT
+179 TVGDVVIPEYVT

-234 SRLSKAAVPNSVRS
+234 SKLSRAAVPNSVRS
-248 IGNSTFDGCTS
+248 IGNSAFDGCIS

-281 NGVSVGSHAF
+281 NGVSVGSHVF
-291 EHSYNEPVYTWSED
+291 EHSYSEPVYTWSEN
-305 NSTCTATKTCS
+305 NSTCMATKTCS
-316 ECHDVVTEA
+316 ECHDVVTET
-325 ADVSTKITDA
+325 ADVSTKTTDA

-349 KNSDFETQTKTSK
+349 NNSDFETQTKTSK

-377 AATCTTDGKESDT
+377 APTC
-390 VCSVCGVTLA
+390 V
-400 IGKTVT
+400 
-406 KTGHSYGTPT
+406 
-416 YNWSK
+416 
-421 DKSTCTATRTC
+421 
-432 SVCSD
+432 
-437 EQTETVNATSKV
+437 
-449 TKAATCTGT
+449 
-458 GVTTYTAKF
+458 
-467 TNTAF
+467 
-472 AAQTSTSSISAVGHK
+472 
-487 SVSANNAVAA
+487 
-497 TCTTDGKESDTVCS
+497 TDGKESDTVCS
-511 VCGVTLATGKTIEK
+511 VCGVTLATGKTI
-525 TGHKYGT
+525 
-532 PTYNWSKNKSTCTAT
+532 
-547 RTCSV
+547 
-552 CSDEQTETVN
+552 
-562 TTSKVTKAAT
+562 
-572 CTGTG
+572 
-577 VTTYTAKFT
+577 
-586 NTAFAAQTT
+586 AQT
-595 TSSISAV
+595 
-602 GHKSVSANNA
+602 
-612 VAATCTT
+612 
-619 DGKES
+619 
-624 DTVCSVCGV
+624 
-633 TLATGKTIT
+633 
-642 KTGHS
+642 
-647 YGTPTYAWSADGKT
+647 
-661 CTAKRVCTK
+661 
-670 NSSHVETEKA
+670 
-680 TITNK
+680 
-685 VKTPA
+685 
-690 TCMVKGTTT
+690 
-699 YTATFK
+699 
-705 NTAFK
+705 
-710 TQTKDIQDIAALGH
+710 GH

-738 TCVAKRVCANNG
+738 TCIAKRVCANN
-750 THIETEN
+750 
-757 GTITNKV
+757 
-764 KTPAT
+764 
-769 CTVKGTRTYTA
+769 
-780 TFKNTAFKTQAKDI
+780 
-794 QDIAA
+794 
-799 LGHKYGT
+799 
-806 PTYTWSNDGKTCI
+806 
-819 AKRVCAN
+819 
-826 EGTHIETENGTITNK
+826 GTHIETENGTITNK

-896 PAAGSFTITSNKS
+896 PAAGSFTVTSNKS

-918 NPNVAT
+918 DPNVAT
-924 AALDGNTVTVI
+924 ATLDGNTVTVT

-950 ATTSYKAASANYSV
+950 ATTSYKAASATYNV

-979 GTYDGKAHSAS
+979 GTYDGNTHSAS

-1002 GTAKGTYNL
+1002 GTVKGTYNL
-1011 GSMPTY
+1011 TSMPTY
-1017 TNAGTYIVY
+1017 TNAGTYVVY

-1046 KKATTTSLSSA
+1046 KKATTTSLNSA
-1057 NGVLYVTTTGDG
+1057 NGVLYVTTTGNG
-1069 TITAQSSDP
+1069 TITAQSSDS

-1104 TITVTVGETT
+1104 TITVTVGETM

-1120 DTYNVSVSNR
+1120 DTYNVTVSSR
-1130 LITNS
+1130 LIADS

-1140 HPDNKYEFGYL
+1140 HPDNKFEFGYL

>member
-1 MKRKAVSCLLVLAAL
+1 
-16 VTMIPTIPTMAAE
+16 MI
-29 NPDNETPS
+29 
-37 TQTTTETGTQNSVVK
+37 
-52 YDQASAFTVTIP
+52 
-64 KSIALS
+64 
-70 SSKSAEYT
+70 
-78 VKVHG
+78 
-83 DVIGNEIITVT
+83 
-94 PDTSV
+94 
-99 ILSDANGK
+99 
-107 DPVTGDIS
+107 
-115 QEKTE
+115 
-120 FSSTEVNARS
+120 R
-130 GGGTA
+130 
-135 TGSILAN
+135 
-142 NLTSGD
+142 
-148 WSGNFKFVIGT
+148 T

-179 TTGDVVIPEYVT
+179 TVGDVVIPEYVT

-234 SRLSKAAVPNSVRS
+234 SKLSRAAVPNSVRS
-248 IGNSTFDGCTS
+248 IGNSAFDGCIS

-281 NGVSVGSHAF
+281 NGVSVGSHVF
-291 EHSYNEPVYTWSED
+291 EHSYSEPVYTWSEN

-316 ECHDVVTEA
+316 ECHDVVTET
-325 ADVSTKITDA
+325 ADVSMKTADA

-377 AATCTTDGKESDT
+377 APTC
-390 VCSVCGVTLA
+390 V
-400 IGKTVT
+400 
-406 KTGHSYGTPT
+406 
-416 YNWSK
+416 
-421 DKSTCTATRTC
+421 
-432 SVCSD
+432 
-437 EQTETVNATSKV
+437 
-449 TKAATCTGT
+449 
-458 GVTTYTAKF
+458 
-467 TNTAF
+467 
-472 AAQTSTSSISAVGHK
+472 
-487 SVSANNAVAA
+487 
-497 TCTTDGKESDTVCS
+497 TDGKESDTVCS
-511 VCGVTLATGKTIEK
+511 VCGVTLATGKTI
-525 TGHKYGT
+525 
-532 PTYNWSKNKSTCTAT
+532 
-547 RTCSV
+547 
-552 CSDEQTETVN
+552 
-562 TTSKVTKAAT
+562 
-572 CTGTG
+572 
-577 VTTYTAKFT
+577 
-586 NTAFAAQTT
+586 AQT
-595 TSSISAV
+595 
-602 GHKSVSANNA
+602 
-612 VAATCTT
+612 
-619 DGKES
+619 
-624 DTVCSVCGV
+624 
-633 TLATGKTIT
+633 
-642 KTGHS
+642 
-647 YGTPTYAWSADGKT
+647 
-661 CTAKRVCTK
+661 
-670 NSSHVETEKA
+670 
-680 TITNK
+680 
-685 VKTPA
+685 
-690 TCMVKGTTT
+690 
-699 YTATFK
+699 
-705 NTAFK
+705 
-710 TQTKDIQDIAALGH
+710 GH

-738 TCVAKRVCANNG
+738 TCIAKRVCANN
-750 THIETEN
+750 
-757 GTITNKV
+757 
-764 KTPAT
+764 
-769 CTVKGTRTYTA
+769 
-780 TFKNTAFKTQAKDI
+780 
-794 QDIAA
+794 
-799 LGHKYGT
+799 
-806 PTYTWSNDGKTCI
+806 
-819 AKRVCAN
+819 
-826 EGTHIETENGTITNK
+826 GTHIETENGTITNK

-896 PAAGSFTITSNKS
+896 PAAGSFTVTSNKS

-918 NPNVAT
+918 DPNVAT
-924 AALDGNTVTVI
+924 ATLDGNTVTVT

-950 ATTSYKAASANYSV
+950 ATTSYKAASATYNV

-979 GTYDGKAHSAS
+979 GTYDGNTHSAS

-1011 GSMPTY
+1011 TSMPTY
-1017 TNAGTYIVY
+1017 TNAGTYVVY

-1034 TTFEGSV
+1034 TTSEGSV

-1046 KKATTTSLSSA
+1046 KKATTTSLRSA
-1057 NGVLYVTTTGDG
+1057 DGILYVTTTGNG
-1069 TITAQSSDP
+1069 TITAQSSDS
-1078 NIIESVTVNDKTI
+1078 NIIESVTVNGNRI
-1091 TCMPKK
+1091 TCIPKK

-1104 TITVTVGETT
+1104 KITVTVSETT

-1120 DTYNVSVSNR
+1120 DTYNVTVSNR

-1140 HPDNKYEFGYL
+1140 HPDNQYEFGYL
-1151 NGSGQYVVDGGSM
+1151 NWSGQYVVDGGSM

>member
-1 MKRKAVSCLLVLAAL
+1 MKRKAVSCLLVLAAIM
-16 VTMIPTIPTMAAE
+16 TMTPTIPTMAAE
-29 NPDNETPS
+29 NPDNTTQS
-37 TQTTTETGTQNSVVK
+37 TQTTTEAGTQNSVVK

-94 PDTSV
+94 PDESV
-99 ILSDANGK
+99 ILSDSNGK
-107 DPVTGDIS
+107 DPVTGDIT

-148 WSGNFKFVIGT
+148 WSGNFKFVIRT

-179 TTGDVVIPEYVT
+179 TVGDVVIPEYVT

-234 SRLSKAAVPNSVRS
+234 SKLSRAAVPNSVRS
-248 IGNSTFDGCTS
+248 IGNSAFDGCIS

-281 NGVSVGSHAF
+281 NGVSVGSHVF
-291 EHSYNEPVYTWSED
+291 EHSYSEPVYTWSEN
-305 NSTCTATKTCS
+305 NSTCMATKTCS
-316 ECHDVVTEA
+316 ECHDVVTET
-325 ADVSTKITDA
+325 ADVSTKTTDA
-335 TCTNEGLNTYTATF
+335 TCTNEGLNTHTATF

-377 AATCTTDGKESDT
+377 APTC
-390 VCSVCGVTLA
+390 V
-400 IGKTVT
+400 
-406 KTGHSYGTPT
+406 
-416 YNWSK
+416 
-421 DKSTCTATRTC
+421 
-432 SVCSD
+432 
-437 EQTETVNATSKV
+437 
-449 TKAATCTGT
+449 
-458 GVTTYTAKF
+458 
-467 TNTAF
+467 
-472 AAQTSTSSISAVGHK
+472 
-487 SVSANNAVAA
+487 
-497 TCTTDGKESDTVCS
+497 TDGKESDTVCS
-511 VCGVTLATGKTIEK
+511 VCGVTLATGKTI
-525 TGHKYGT
+525 
-532 PTYNWSKNKSTCTAT
+532 
-547 RTCSV
+547 
-552 CSDEQTETVN
+552 
-562 TTSKVTKAAT
+562 
-572 CTGTG
+572 
-577 VTTYTAKFT
+577 
-586 NTAFAAQTT
+586 AQT
-595 TSSISAV
+595 
-602 GHKSVSANNA
+602 
-612 VAATCTT
+612 
-619 DGKES
+619 
-624 DTVCSVCGV
+624 
-633 TLATGKTIT
+633 
-642 KTGHS
+642 
-647 YGTPTYAWSADGKT
+647 
-661 CTAKRVCTK
+661 
-670 NSSHVETEKA
+670 
-680 TITNK
+680 
-685 VKTPA
+685 
-690 TCMVKGTTT
+690 
-699 YTATFK
+699 
-705 NTAFK
+705 
-710 TQTKDIQDIAALGH
+710 GH

-738 TCVAKRVCANNG
+738 TCIAKRVCANN
-750 THIETEN
+750 
-757 GTITNKV
+757 
-764 KTPAT
+764 
-769 CTVKGTRTYTA
+769 
-780 TFKNTAFKTQAKDI
+780 
-794 QDIAA
+794 
-799 LGHKYGT
+799 
-806 PTYTWSNDGKTCI
+806 
-819 AKRVCAN
+819 
-826 EGTHIETENGTITNK
+826 GTHIETENGTITNK

-896 PAAGSFTITSNKS
+896 PAAGSFTVTSNKS

-918 NPNVAT
+918 DPNVAT
-924 AALDGNTVTVI
+924 ATLDGNTVTVT

-950 ATTSYKAASANYSV
+950 ATTSYKAASATYNV

-979 GTYDGKAHSAS
+979 GTYDGNTHSAS

-1002 GTAKGTYNL
+1002 GTVKGTYNL

-1017 TNAGTYIVY
+1017 TNAGTYVVY

-1046 KKATTTSLSSA
+1046 KKATTTSLNSA
-1057 NGVLYVTTTGDG
+1057 NGVLYVTTTGNG
-1069 TITAQSSDP
+1069 TITAQSSDS

-1091 TCMPKK
+1091 TYTPKQ

-1104 TITVTVGETT
+1104 TITVTVGETM

-1120 DTYNVSVSNR
+1120 ATCKITVSDR
-1130 LITNS
+1130 LINNS
-1135 SLSFW
+1135 SLSYW
-1140 HPDNKYEFGYL
+1140 HPAYEYEFGYL
-1151 NGSGQYVVDGGSM
+1151 NESGQYVVDRGST
-1164 WHCVSLIP
+1164 WHCMSLIP
-1172 ITTSG
+1172 VMTSG
-1177 YYYIVGRT
+1177 YYYIVGYS

-1190 SCLYNDA
+1190 FCLYNDND
-1197 SRNSLYQSF
+1197 RNSLYQSF
-1206 ESSDGYYTYIPA
+1206 KISGGYYTYIPA
-1218 GKYLGS
+1218 GKYLGTMIT
-1224 LLFRD
+1224 RD
-1229 EGFNALDLRFV
+1229 GSVNELDLRLV
-1240 TFSK
+1240 TVTN

>member
-1 MKRKAVSCLLVLAAL
+1 M
-16 VTMIPTIPTMAAE
+16 
-29 NPDNETPS
+29 
-37 TQTTTETGTQNSVVK
+37 
-52 YDQASAFTVTIP
+52 
-64 KSIALS
+64 
-70 SSKSAEYT
+70 
-78 VKVHG
+78 
-83 DVIGNEIITVT
+83 
-94 PDTSV
+94 
-99 ILSDANGK
+99 
-107 DPVTGDIS
+107 
-115 QEKTE
+115 
-120 FSSTEVNARS
+120 
-130 GGGTA
+130 
-135 TGSILAN
+135 
-142 NLTSGD
+142 
-148 WSGNFKFVIGT
+148 IGT

-164 GTAITSEN
+164 GIAITSEN
-172 LATYGIK
+172 LAAYGIEI
-179 TTGDVVIPEYVT
+179 TGDVVIPEYVT
-191 DDDNTRHAVTGIGDY
+191 DDDNTRHAVTSIGDY

-213 MTSVTIADSVTEI
+213 MTSVAIADSVTEI
-226 GTGAFVNC
+226 RTGAFVNC
-234 SRLSKAAVPNSVRS
+234 SKLSKAAVPNSVRS
-248 IGNSTFDGCTS
+248 IGNSAFDGCTS

-275 EPAFVE
+275 VPAFVE
-281 NGVSVGSHAF
+281 NGVSVGSHVF
-291 EHSYNEPVYTWSED
+291 EHSYSAQVYTWSEN

-316 ECHDVVTEA
+316 ECHDVVTET
-325 ADVSTKITDA
+325 ADVSTKTTDA

-400 IGKTVT
+400 
-406 KTGHSYGTPT
+406 
-416 YNWSK
+416 
-421 DKSTCTATRTC
+421 
-432 SVCSD
+432 
-437 EQTETVNATSKV
+437 
-449 TKAATCTGT
+449 
-458 GVTTYTAKF
+458 
-467 TNTAF
+467 
-472 AAQTSTSSISAVGHK
+472 
-487 SVSANNAVAA
+487 
-497 TCTTDGKESDTVCS
+497 
-511 VCGVTLATGKTIEK
+511 TGKTIAK
-525 TGHKYGT
+525 T
-532 PTYNWSKNKSTCTAT
+532 
-547 RTCSV
+547 
-552 CSDEQTETVN
+552 
-562 TTSKVTKAAT
+562 
-572 CTGTG
+572 
-577 VTTYTAKFT
+577 
-586 NTAFAAQTT
+586 
-595 TSSISAV
+595 
-602 GHKSVSANNA
+602 
-612 VAATCTT
+612 
-619 DGKES
+619 
-624 DTVCSVCGV
+624 
-633 TLATGKTIT
+633 
-642 KTGHS
+642 
-647 YGTPTYAWSADGKT
+647 
-661 CTAKRVCTK
+661 
-670 NSSHVETEKA
+670 
-680 TITNK
+680 
-685 VKTPA
+685 
-690 TCMVKGTTT
+690 
-699 YTATFK
+699 
-705 NTAFK
+705 
-710 TQTKDIQDIAALGH
+710 GH

-738 TCVAKRVCANNG
+738 TCIAKRVCANN
-750 THIETEN
+750 
-757 GTITNKV
+757 
-764 KTPAT
+764 
-769 CTVKGTRTYTA
+769 
-780 TFKNTAFKTQAKDI
+780 
-794 QDIAA
+794 
-799 LGHKYGT
+799 
-806 PTYTWSNDGKTCI
+806 
-819 AKRVCAN
+819 
-826 EGTHIETENGTITNK
+826 GTHIETENGTITNK

-896 PAAGSFTITSNKS
+896 PAAGSFTVTSNKS

-918 NPNVAT
+918 DPNVAT
-924 AALDGNTVTVI
+924 ATLDGNTVTVT

-979 GTYDGKAHSAS
+979 GTYDGNTHSAS

-1002 GTAKGTYNL
+1002 GTVKGTYNL
-1011 GSMPTY
+1011 TSMPTY
-1017 TNAGTYIVY
+1017 TNAGTYVVY

-1046 KKATTTSLSSA
+1046 KKATTTSLSNA
-1057 NGVLYVTTTGDG
+1057 NGVLYVTTTGNG
-1069 TITAQSSDP
+1069 TITAQSSDS

-1104 TITVTVGETT
+1104 TITVTVGETM

-1120 DTYNVSVSNR
+1120 DTYNVTVSSR
-1130 LITNS
+1130 LIADS

-1140 HPDNKYEFGYL
+1140 HPDNKFEFGYL

>member
-1 MKRKAVSCLLVLAAL
+1 MKRKAVSCLLVLAAIM
-16 VTMIPTIPTMAAE
+16 TMTPTIPTMAAE
-29 NPDNETPS
+29 NPDNT
-37 TQTTTETGTQNSVVK
+37 TQLMQTTTETGTQNSVVK

-94 PDTSV
+94 PDASV
-99 ILSDANGK
+99 ILSDSNGK

-164 GTAITSEN
+164 GIAITSEN
-172 LATYGIK
+172 LAAYGIEI
-179 TTGDVVIPEYVT
+179 TGDVVIPEYVT
-191 DDDNTRHAVTGIGDY
+191 DDDNTRHAVTSIGDY

-213 MTSVTIADSVTEI
+213 MTSVAIADSVTEI
-226 GTGAFVNC
+226 RTGAFVNC
-234 SRLSKAAVPNSVRS
+234 SKLSKAAVPNSVRS
-248 IGNSTFDGCTS
+248 IGNSAFDGCTS

-275 EPAFVE
+275 VPAFVE
-281 NGVSVGSHAF
+281 NGVSVGSHVF
-291 EHSYNEPVYTWSED
+291 EHSYSAQVYTWSEN

-316 ECHDVVTEA
+316 ECHDVVTET
-325 ADVSTKITDA
+325 ADVSTKTTDA

-400 IGKTVT
+400 
-406 KTGHSYGTPT
+406 
-416 YNWSK
+416 
-421 DKSTCTATRTC
+421 
-432 SVCSD
+432 
-437 EQTETVNATSKV
+437 
-449 TKAATCTGT
+449 
-458 GVTTYTAKF
+458 
-467 TNTAF
+467 
-472 AAQTSTSSISAVGHK
+472 
-487 SVSANNAVAA
+487 
-497 TCTTDGKESDTVCS
+497 
-511 VCGVTLATGKTIEK
+511 TGKTIAK
-525 TGHKYGT
+525 T
-532 PTYNWSKNKSTCTAT
+532 
-547 RTCSV
+547 
-552 CSDEQTETVN
+552 
-562 TTSKVTKAAT
+562 
-572 CTGTG
+572 
-577 VTTYTAKFT
+577 
-586 NTAFAAQTT
+586 
-595 TSSISAV
+595 
-602 GHKSVSANNA
+602 
-612 VAATCTT
+612 
-619 DGKES
+619 
-624 DTVCSVCGV
+624 
-633 TLATGKTIT
+633 
-642 KTGHS
+642 
-647 YGTPTYAWSADGKT
+647 
-661 CTAKRVCTK
+661 
-670 NSSHVETEKA
+670 
-680 TITNK
+680 
-685 VKTPA
+685 
-690 TCMVKGTTT
+690 
-699 YTATFK
+699 
-705 NTAFK
+705 
-710 TQTKDIQDIAALGH
+710 GH

-738 TCVAKRVCANNG
+738 TCIAKRVCANN
-750 THIETEN
+750 
-757 GTITNKV
+757 
-764 KTPAT
+764 
-769 CTVKGTRTYTA
+769 
-780 TFKNTAFKTQAKDI
+780 
-794 QDIAA
+794 
-799 LGHKYGT
+799 
-806 PTYTWSNDGKTCI
+806 
-819 AKRVCAN
+819 
-826 EGTHIETENGTITNK
+826 GTHIETENGTITNK

-896 PAAGSFTITSNKS
+896 PAAGSFTVTSNKS

-918 NPNVAT
+918 DPNVAT
-924 AALDGNTVTVI
+924 ATLDGNTVTVT

-950 ATTSYKAASANYSV
+950 ATTSYKAASATYNV

-979 GTYDGKAHSAS
+979 GTYDGNTHSAS

-1002 GTAKGTYNL
+1002 GTVKGTYNL
-1011 GSMPTY
+1011 TSMPTY
-1017 TNAGTYIVY
+1017 TNAGTYVVY

-1046 KKATTTSLSSA
+1046 KKATTTSLSNA
-1057 NGVLYVTTTGDG
+1057 NGVLYVTTTGNG
-1069 TITAQSSDP
+1069 TITAQSSDS

-1104 TITVTVGETT
+1104 TITVTVGETM

-1120 DTYNVSVSNR
+1120 DTYNVTVSSR
-1130 LITNS
+1130 LIADS

-1140 HPDNKYEFGYL
+1140 HPDNKFEFGYL

>member
-1 MKRKAVSCLLVLAAL
+1 MKRKAVSCLLVLAAIM
-16 VTMIPTIPTMAAE
+16 TMTPTIPTMAAE
-29 NPDNETPS
+29 NPDNTTQS
-37 TQTTTETGTQNSVVK
+37 TQTTTEAGTQNSVVK

-78 VKVHG
+78 VKVQG

-94 PDTSV
+94 PDESV
-99 ILSDANGK
+99 ILSDSNGK
-107 DPVTGDIS
+107 DPVTGDIT

-148 WSGNFKFVIGT
+148 WSGNFKFVIRT

-179 TTGDVVIPEYVT
+179 TVGDVVIPEYVT

-234 SRLSKAAVPNSVRS
+234 SKLSRAAVPNSVRS
-248 IGNSTFDGCTS
+248 IGNSAFDGCIS

-281 NGVSVGSHAF
+281 NGVSVGSHVF
-291 EHSYNEPVYTWSED
+291 EHSYSEPVYTWSEN
-305 NSTCTATKTCS
+305 NSTCMATKTCS
-316 ECHDVVTEA
+316 ECHDVVTET
-325 ADVSTKITDA
+325 ADVSTKTTDA
-335 TCTNEGLNTYTATF
+335 TCTNEGLNTHTATF

-377 AATCTTDGKESDT
+377 APTC
-390 VCSVCGVTLA
+390 V
-400 IGKTVT
+400 
-406 KTGHSYGTPT
+406 
-416 YNWSK
+416 
-421 DKSTCTATRTC
+421 
-432 SVCSD
+432 
-437 EQTETVNATSKV
+437 
-449 TKAATCTGT
+449 
-458 GVTTYTAKF
+458 
-467 TNTAF
+467 
-472 AAQTSTSSISAVGHK
+472 
-487 SVSANNAVAA
+487 
-497 TCTTDGKESDTVCS
+497 TDGKESDTVCS
-511 VCGVTLATGKTIEK
+511 VCGVTLATGKTI
-525 TGHKYGT
+525 
-532 PTYNWSKNKSTCTAT
+532 
-547 RTCSV
+547 
-552 CSDEQTETVN
+552 
-562 TTSKVTKAAT
+562 
-572 CTGTG
+572 
-577 VTTYTAKFT
+577 
-586 NTAFAAQTT
+586 AQT
-595 TSSISAV
+595 
-602 GHKSVSANNA
+602 
-612 VAATCTT
+612 
-619 DGKES
+619 
-624 DTVCSVCGV
+624 
-633 TLATGKTIT
+633 
-642 KTGHS
+642 
-647 YGTPTYAWSADGKT
+647 
-661 CTAKRVCTK
+661 
-670 NSSHVETEKA
+670 
-680 TITNK
+680 
-685 VKTPA
+685 
-690 TCMVKGTTT
+690 
-699 YTATFK
+699 
-705 NTAFK
+705 
-710 TQTKDIQDIAALGH
+710 GH

-738 TCVAKRVCANNG
+738 TCIAKRVCANN
-750 THIETEN
+750 
-757 GTITNKV
+757 
-764 KTPAT
+764 
-769 CTVKGTRTYTA
+769 
-780 TFKNTAFKTQAKDI
+780 
-794 QDIAA
+794 
-799 LGHKYGT
+799 
-806 PTYTWSNDGKTCI
+806 
-819 AKRVCAN
+819 
-826 EGTHIETENGTITNK
+826 GTHIETENGTITNK

-896 PAAGSFTITSNKS
+896 PAAGSFTVTSNKS

-918 NPNVAT
+918 DPNVAT
-924 AALDGNTVTVI
+924 ATLDGNTVTVT

-950 ATTSYKAASANYSV
+950 ATTSYKAASATYNV

-979 GTYDGKAHSAS
+979 GTYDGNTHSAS

-1002 GTAKGTYNL
+1002 GTVKGTYNL

-1017 TNAGTYIVY
+1017 TNAGTYVVY

-1046 KKATTTSLSSA
+1046 KKATTTSLNSA
-1057 NGVLYVTTTGDG
+1057 NGVLYVTTTGNG
-1069 TITAQSSDP
+1069 TITAQSSDS

-1091 TCMPKK
+1091 TYTPKQ

-1104 TITVTVGETT
+1104 TITVTVGETM

-1120 DTYNVSVSNR
+1120 ATCKITVSDR
-1130 LITNS
+1130 LINNS
-1135 SLSFW
+1135 SLSYW
-1140 HPDNKYEFGYL
+1140 HPAYEYEFGYL
-1151 NGSGQYVVDGGSM
+1151 NESGQYVVDRGST
-1164 WHCVSLIP
+1164 WHCMSLIP
-1172 ITTSG
+1172 VMTSG
-1177 YYYIVGRT
+1177 YYYIVGYS

-1190 SCLYNDA
+1190 FCLYNDND
-1197 SRNSLYQSF
+1197 RNSLYQSF
-1206 ESSDGYYTYIPA
+1206 KISGGYYTYIPA
-1218 GKYLGS
+1218 GKYLGTMIT
-1224 LLFRD
+1224 RD
-1229 EGFNALDLRFV
+1229 GSVNELDLRLV
-1240 TFSK
+1240 TVTN

>member
-16 VTMIPTIPTMAAE
+16 ITMTPTIPTMAAE
-29 NPDNETPS
+29 NSDNETQS

-70 SSKSAEYT
+70 NSKSAEYT
-78 VKVHG
+78 VRVQG

-99 ILSDANGK
+99 ILSDSNGK
-107 DPVTGDIS
+107 DPVIGDIS

-130 GGGTA
+130 GVGTA

-164 GTAITSEN
+164 GIAITSEN

-179 TTGDVVIPEYVT
+179 TTGDVVIPGYVT
-191 DDDNTRHAVTGIGDY
+191 DDDNTRHAVTSISDY

-213 MTSVTIADSVTEI
+213 MTSVAIADSVTEI
-226 GTGAFVNC
+226 GTGAFVSC
-234 SRLSKAAVPNSVRS
+234 SKLSKAAVPNSVRS
-248 IGNSTFDGCTS
+248 IGNSAFDGCTS

-281 NGVSVGSHAF
+281 NGVSVGSHVF
-291 EHSYNEPVYTWSED
+291 EHSYSEPVYTWSED

-316 ECHDVVTEA
+316 ECHDIVTET
-325 ADVSTKITDA
+325 ADISTKTTDS
-335 TCTNEGLNTYTATF
+335 TCTDEGLNTYTATF
-349 KNSDFETQTKTSK
+349 KNSGFKTQTKTSK

-400 IGKTVT
+400 
-406 KTGHSYGTPT
+406 
-416 YNWSK
+416 
-421 DKSTCTATRTC
+421 
-432 SVCSD
+432 
-437 EQTETVNATSKV
+437 
-449 TKAATCTGT
+449 
-458 GVTTYTAKF
+458 
-467 TNTAF
+467 
-472 AAQTSTSSISAVGHK
+472 
-487 SVSANNAVAA
+487 
-497 TCTTDGKESDTVCS
+497 
-511 VCGVTLATGKTIEK
+511 TGKTIAK

-532 PTYNWSKNKSTCTAT
+532 PTYTWSK
-547 RTCSV
+547 
-552 CSDEQTETVN
+552 
-562 TTSKVTKAAT
+562 
-572 CTGTG
+572 
-577 VTTYTAKFT
+577 
-586 NTAFAAQTT
+586 
-595 TSSISAV
+595 
-602 GHKSVSANNA
+602 
-612 VAATCTT
+612 
-619 DGKES
+619 
-624 DTVCSVCGV
+624 
-633 TLATGKTIT
+633 
-642 KTGHS
+642 
-647 YGTPTYAWSADGKT
+647 DGKT
-661 CTAKRVCTK
+661 CVAKRVCANNGT
-670 NSSHVETEKA
+670 HIETESA

-690 TCMVKGTTT
+690 TCTVKGTRT

-710 TQTKDIQDIAALGH
+710 TQMKDIQDIAALGHSYSSEYTIDTAATCTTDGSKSQHCTRSGCTAKQNVTAITKTGH

-780 TFKNTAFKTQAKDI
+780 TFKNTAFKTQMKDI

-799 LGHKYGT
+799 LGHSYSSEYTIDTAATCTTDGSKSQHCTRSGCTAKQNVTAITKTGHKYGT
-806 PTYTWSNDGKTCI
+806 PTYTWSKDGKTCV

-826 EGTHIETENGTITNK
+826 NGTHIETENGTITNK

-896 PAAGSFTITSNKS
+896 PAAGSFTVTSNKS

-918 NPNVAT
+918 DPNVAT
-924 AALDGNTVTVI
+924 ATLDGNTVTVT

-950 ATTSYKAASANYSV
+950 ATTSYKAASATYNV

-979 GTYDGKAHSAS
+979 GTYDGNTHSAS

-1002 GTAKGTYNL
+1002 GTVKGTYNL
-1011 GSMPTY
+1011 TSMPTY
-1017 TNAGTYIVY
+1017 TNAGTYVVY

-1046 KKATTTSLSSA
+1046 KKATTTSLRSA
-1057 NGVLYVTTTGDG
+1057 DGILYVTTTGNG
-1069 TITAQSSDP
+1069 TITAQSSDS
-1078 NIIESVTVNDKTI
+1078 NIIESVTVNGNRI
-1091 TCMPKK
+1091 TCIPKK

-1104 TITVTVGETT
+1104 KITVAVSETT

-1120 DTYNVSVSNR
+1120 DTYNVTVSNR
-1130 LITNS
+1130 LIANS

-1140 HPDNKYEFGYL
+1140 HPDNQYEFGYL

>member
-1 MKRKAVSCLLVLAAL
+1 MKRKAVSCLLVLAAIM
-16 VTMIPTIPTMAAE
+16 TMTPTIPTMAAE
-29 NPDNETPS
+29 NPDNTTQS
-37 TQTTTETGTQNSVVK
+37 TQTTTEAGTQNSVVK

-94 PDTSV
+94 PDASV
-99 ILSDANGK
+99 ILSDSNGK

-148 WSGNFKFVIGT
+148 WSGKFKFVIGT

-164 GTAITSEN
+164 GIAITSEN
-172 LATYGIK
+172 LAAYGIEI
-179 TTGDVVIPEYVT
+179 TGDVVIPEYVT
-191 DDDNTRHAVTGIGDY
+191 DDDNTRHTVTSIGDY

-213 MTSVTIADSVTEI
+213 MTSVAIADSVTEI

-234 SRLSKAAVPNSVRS
+234 SKLSKAAVPNSVRS
-248 IGNSTFDGCTS
+248 IGNSAFDGCTS

-275 EPAFVE
+275 VPAFVE
-281 NGVSVGSHAF
+281 NGVSVGSHVF
-291 EHSYNEPVYTWSED
+291 EHSYREPVYTWSEN
-305 NSTCTATKTCS
+305 NSTCMATKTCS
-316 ECHDVVTEA
+316 ECHDVVTET
-325 ADVSTKITDA
+325 ADVSTKTTDA

-349 KNSDFETQTKTSK
+349 KNSDFETQPKTSK

-400 IGKTVT
+400 
-406 KTGHSYGTPT
+406 
-416 YNWSK
+416 
-421 DKSTCTATRTC
+421 
-432 SVCSD
+432 
-437 EQTETVNATSKV
+437 
-449 TKAATCTGT
+449 
-458 GVTTYTAKF
+458 
-467 TNTAF
+467 
-472 AAQTSTSSISAVGHK
+472 
-487 SVSANNAVAA
+487 
-497 TCTTDGKESDTVCS
+497 
-511 VCGVTLATGKTIEK
+511 TGKTIAK
-525 TGHKYGT
+525 T
-532 PTYNWSKNKSTCTAT
+532 
-547 RTCSV
+547 
-552 CSDEQTETVN
+552 
-562 TTSKVTKAAT
+562 
-572 CTGTG
+572 
-577 VTTYTAKFT
+577 
-586 NTAFAAQTT
+586 
-595 TSSISAV
+595 
-602 GHKSVSANNA
+602 
-612 VAATCTT
+612 
-619 DGKES
+619 
-624 DTVCSVCGV
+624 
-633 TLATGKTIT
+633 
-642 KTGHS
+642 
-647 YGTPTYAWSADGKT
+647 
-661 CTAKRVCTK
+661 
-670 NSSHVETEKA
+670 
-680 TITNK
+680 
-685 VKTPA
+685 
-690 TCMVKGTTT
+690 
-699 YTATFK
+699 
-705 NTAFK
+705 
-710 TQTKDIQDIAALGH
+710 GH

-738 TCVAKRVCANNG
+738 TCIAKRVCANN
-750 THIETEN
+750 
-757 GTITNKV
+757 
-764 KTPAT
+764 
-769 CTVKGTRTYTA
+769 
-780 TFKNTAFKTQAKDI
+780 
-794 QDIAA
+794 
-799 LGHKYGT
+799 
-806 PTYTWSNDGKTCI
+806 
-819 AKRVCAN
+819 
-826 EGTHIETENGTITNK
+826 GTHIETENGTITNK

-896 PAAGSFTITSNKS
+896 PAAGSFTVTSNKS

-918 NPNVAT
+918 DPNVAT
-924 AALDGNTVTVI
+924 ATLDGNTVTVT

-950 ATTSYKAASANYSV
+950 ATTSYKAASATYNV

-979 GTYDGKAHSAS
+979 GTYDGNTHSAS

-1002 GTAKGTYNL
+1002 GTVKGTYNL

-1017 TNAGTYIVY
+1017 TNAGTYVVY

-1057 NGVLYVTTTGDG
+1057 NGVLYVTTTGNG
-1069 TITAQSSDP
+1069 TITAQSSDS

-1104 TITVTVGETT
+1104 TITVTVGETM

-1120 DTYNVSVSNR
+1120 DTYNVTVSSR
-1130 LITNS
+1130 LIADS

-1140 HPDNKYEFGYL
+1140 HPDNKFEFGYL

>member
-1 MKRKAVSCLLVLAAL
+1 MKRKAVSCLLVLTAIM
-16 VTMIPTIPTMAAE
+16 TMTPTIPTMAAE
-29 NPDNETPS
+29 NPDNTTQS
-37 TQTTTETGTQNSVVK
+37 TQTTTEAGTQNSVVK

-78 VKVHG
+78 VKVQG

-94 PDTSV
+94 PDESV
-99 ILSDANGK
+99 ILSDSNGK
-107 DPVTGDIS
+107 DPVTGDIT

-142 NLTSGD
+142 NLNSGD
-148 WSGNFKFVIGT
+148 WSGNFKFVIRT

-179 TTGDVVIPEYVT
+179 TVGDVVIPEYVT

-234 SRLSKAAVPNSVRS
+234 SKLSRAAVPNSVRS
-248 IGNSTFDGCTS
+248 IGNSAFDGCIS

-281 NGVSVGSHAF
+281 NGVSVGSHVF
-291 EHSYNEPVYTWSED
+291 EHSYSEPVYTWSEN
-305 NSTCTATKTCS
+305 NSTCMATKTCS
-316 ECHDVVTEA
+316 ECHDVVTET
-325 ADVSTKITDA
+325 ADVSTKTTDA

-349 KNSDFETQTKTSK
+349 NNSDFETQTKTSK

-377 AATCTTDGKESDT
+377 APTC
-390 VCSVCGVTLA
+390 V
-400 IGKTVT
+400 
-406 KTGHSYGTPT
+406 
-416 YNWSK
+416 
-421 DKSTCTATRTC
+421 
-432 SVCSD
+432 
-437 EQTETVNATSKV
+437 
-449 TKAATCTGT
+449 
-458 GVTTYTAKF
+458 
-467 TNTAF
+467 
-472 AAQTSTSSISAVGHK
+472 
-487 SVSANNAVAA
+487 
-497 TCTTDGKESDTVCS
+497 TDGKESDTVCS
-511 VCGVTLATGKTIEK
+511 VCGVTLATGKTI
-525 TGHKYGT
+525 
-532 PTYNWSKNKSTCTAT
+532 
-547 RTCSV
+547 
-552 CSDEQTETVN
+552 
-562 TTSKVTKAAT
+562 
-572 CTGTG
+572 
-577 VTTYTAKFT
+577 
-586 NTAFAAQTT
+586 AQT
-595 TSSISAV
+595 
-602 GHKSVSANNA
+602 
-612 VAATCTT
+612 
-619 DGKES
+619 
-624 DTVCSVCGV
+624 
-633 TLATGKTIT
+633 
-642 KTGHS
+642 
-647 YGTPTYAWSADGKT
+647 
-661 CTAKRVCTK
+661 
-670 NSSHVETEKA
+670 
-680 TITNK
+680 
-685 VKTPA
+685 
-690 TCMVKGTTT
+690 
-699 YTATFK
+699 
-705 NTAFK
+705 
-710 TQTKDIQDIAALGH
+710 GH

-738 TCVAKRVCANNG
+738 TCIAKRVCANN
-750 THIETEN
+750 
-757 GTITNKV
+757 
-764 KTPAT
+764 
-769 CTVKGTRTYTA
+769 
-780 TFKNTAFKTQAKDI
+780 
-794 QDIAA
+794 
-799 LGHKYGT
+799 
-806 PTYTWSNDGKTCI
+806 
-819 AKRVCAN
+819 
-826 EGTHIETENGTITNK
+826 GTHIETENGTITNK

-896 PAAGSFTITSNKS
+896 PAAGSFTVTSNKS

-918 NPNVAT
+918 DPNVAT
-924 AALDGNTVTVI
+924 ATLDGNTVTVT

-950 ATTSYKAASANYSV
+950 ATTSYKAASATYNV

-979 GTYDGKAHSAS
+979 GTYDGNTHSAS

-1002 GTAKGTYNL
+1002 GTVKGTYNL
-1011 GSMPTY
+1011 TSMPTY
-1017 TNAGTYIVY
+1017 TNAGTYVVY

-1046 KKATTTSLSSA
+1046 KKATTTSLSNA
-1057 NGVLYVTTTGDG
+1057 NGVLYVTTTGNG
-1069 TITAQSSDP
+1069 TITAQSSDS

-1104 TITVTVGETT
+1104 TITVTVGETM

-1120 DTYNVSVSNR
+1120 DTYNVTVSSR
-1130 LITNS
+1130 LIADS

-1140 HPDNKYEFGYL
+1140 HPDNKFEFGYL

>member
-1 MKRKAVSCLLVLAAL
+1 M
-16 VTMIPTIPTMAAE
+16 
-29 NPDNETPS
+29 
-37 TQTTTETGTQNSVVK
+37 
-52 YDQASAFTVTIP
+52 
-64 KSIALS
+64 
-70 SSKSAEYT
+70 
-78 VKVHG
+78 
-83 DVIGNEIITVT
+83 
-94 PDTSV
+94 
-99 ILSDANGK
+99 
-107 DPVTGDIS
+107 
-115 QEKTE
+115 
-120 FSSTEVNARS
+120 
-130 GGGTA
+130 
-135 TGSILAN
+135 
-142 NLTSGD
+142 
-148 WSGNFKFVIGT
+148 IGT

-164 GTAITSEN
+164 GIAITSEN
-172 LATYGIK
+172 LAAYGIEI
-179 TTGDVVIPEYVT
+179 TGDVVIPEYVT
-191 DDDNTRHAVTGIGDY
+191 DDDNTRHAVTSIGDY

-213 MTSVTIADSVTEI
+213 MTSVAIADSVTEI
-226 GTGAFVNC
+226 RTGAFVNC
-234 SRLSKAAVPNSVRS
+234 SKLSKAAVPNSVRS
-248 IGNSTFDGCTS
+248 IGNSAFDGCTS

-275 EPAFVE
+275 VPAFVE
-281 NGVSVGSHAF
+281 NGVSVGSHVF
-291 EHSYNEPVYTWSED
+291 EHSYSAQVYTWSEN

-316 ECHDVVTEA
+316 ECHDVVTET
-325 ADVSTKITDA
+325 ADVSTKTTDA

-400 IGKTVT
+400 
-406 KTGHSYGTPT
+406 
-416 YNWSK
+416 
-421 DKSTCTATRTC
+421 
-432 SVCSD
+432 
-437 EQTETVNATSKV
+437 
-449 TKAATCTGT
+449 
-458 GVTTYTAKF
+458 
-467 TNTAF
+467 
-472 AAQTSTSSISAVGHK
+472 
-487 SVSANNAVAA
+487 
-497 TCTTDGKESDTVCS
+497 
-511 VCGVTLATGKTIEK
+511 TGKTIAK
-525 TGHKYGT
+525 T
-532 PTYNWSKNKSTCTAT
+532 
-547 RTCSV
+547 
-552 CSDEQTETVN
+552 
-562 TTSKVTKAAT
+562 
-572 CTGTG
+572 
-577 VTTYTAKFT
+577 
-586 NTAFAAQTT
+586 
-595 TSSISAV
+595 
-602 GHKSVSANNA
+602 
-612 VAATCTT
+612 
-619 DGKES
+619 
-624 DTVCSVCGV
+624 
-633 TLATGKTIT
+633 
-642 KTGHS
+642 
-647 YGTPTYAWSADGKT
+647 
-661 CTAKRVCTK
+661 
-670 NSSHVETEKA
+670 
-680 TITNK
+680 
-685 VKTPA
+685 
-690 TCMVKGTTT
+690 
-699 YTATFK
+699 
-705 NTAFK
+705 
-710 TQTKDIQDIAALGH
+710 GH

-738 TCVAKRVCANNG
+738 TCIAKRVCANN
-750 THIETEN
+750 
-757 GTITNKV
+757 
-764 KTPAT
+764 
-769 CTVKGTRTYTA
+769 
-780 TFKNTAFKTQAKDI
+780 
-794 QDIAA
+794 
-799 LGHKYGT
+799 
-806 PTYTWSNDGKTCI
+806 
-819 AKRVCAN
+819 
-826 EGTHIETENGTITNK
+826 GTHIETENGTITNK

-896 PAAGSFTITSNKS
+896 PAAGSFTVTSNKS

-918 NPNVAT
+918 DPNVAT
-924 AALDGNTVTVI
+924 ATLDGNTVTVT

-950 ATTSYKAASANYSV
+950 ATTSYKAASATYNV

-979 GTYDGKAHSAS
+979 GTYDGNTHSAS

-1002 GTAKGTYNL
+1002 GTVKGTYNL
-1011 GSMPTY
+1011 TSMPTY
-1017 TNAGTYIVY
+1017 TNAGTYVVY

-1046 KKATTTSLSSA
+1046 KKATTTSLSNA
-1057 NGVLYVTTTGDG
+1057 NGVLYVTTTGNG

-1104 TITVTVGETT
+1104 TITVTVGETM

-1120 DTYNVSVSNR
+1120 DTYNVTVSSR
-1130 LITNS
+1130 LIADS

-1140 HPDNKYEFGYL
+1140 HPDNKFEFGYL

>member
-78 VKVHG
+78 VKVQG

-94 PDTSV
+94 PDASV
-99 ILSDANGK
+99 ILSDSNGK
-107 DPVTGDIS
+107 YPVTGDIT

-135 TGSILAN
+135 AGSILVN

-164 GTAITSEN
+164 GIAITSEN
-172 LATYGIK
+172 LAAYGIEI
-179 TTGDVVIPEYVT
+179 TGDVVIPEYVT
-191 DDDNTRHAVTGIGDY
+191 DDDNTRHAVTSIGDY

-213 MTSVTIADSVTEI
+213 MTSVAIADSVTEI
-226 GTGAFVNC
+226 RTGAFVNC
-234 SRLSKAAVPNSVRS
+234 SKLSKAAVPNSVRS
-248 IGNSTFDGCTS
+248 IGNSAFDGCTS

-275 EPAFVE
+275 VPAFVE
-281 NGVSVGSHAF
+281 NGVSVGSHVF
-291 EHSYNEPVYTWSED
+291 EHSYSAQVYTWSEN

-316 ECHDVVTEA
+316 ECHDVVTET
-325 ADVSTKITDA
+325 ADVSTKTTDA

-377 AATCTTDGKESDT
+377 AATCTTDGKE
-390 VCSVCGVTLA
+390 
-400 IGKTVT
+400 
-406 KTGHSYGTPT
+406 P
-416 YNWSK
+416 
-421 DKSTCTATRTC
+421 
-432 SVCSD
+432 
-437 EQTETVNATSKV
+437 
-449 TKAATCTGT
+449 
-458 GVTTYTAKF
+458 
-467 TNTAF
+467 
-472 AAQTSTSSISAVGHK
+472 
-487 SVSANNAVAA
+487 
-497 TCTTDGKESDTVCS
+497 DTVCS
-511 VCGVTLATGKTIEK
+511 VCGVTLATGKTIAK
-525 TGHKYGT
+525 T
-532 PTYNWSKNKSTCTAT
+532 
-547 RTCSV
+547 
-552 CSDEQTETVN
+552 
-562 TTSKVTKAAT
+562 
-572 CTGTG
+572 
-577 VTTYTAKFT
+577 
-586 NTAFAAQTT
+586 
-595 TSSISAV
+595 
-602 GHKSVSANNA
+602 
-612 VAATCTT
+612 
-619 DGKES
+619 
-624 DTVCSVCGV
+624 
-633 TLATGKTIT
+633 
-642 KTGHS
+642 
-647 YGTPTYAWSADGKT
+647 
-661 CTAKRVCTK
+661 
-670 NSSHVETEKA
+670 
-680 TITNK
+680 
-685 VKTPA
+685 
-690 TCMVKGTTT
+690 
-699 YTATFK
+699 
-705 NTAFK
+705 
-710 TQTKDIQDIAALGH
+710 GH

-750 THIETEN
+750 THIETESA
-757 GTITNKV
+757 TITNKV

-780 TFKNTAFKTQAKDI
+780 TFKNTAFKTQTKDI
-794 QDIAA
+794 QNIAA
-799 LGHKYGT
+799 LGHSYSSEYTIDTAVTCTADGSKSQHCTRSGCTAKQNVTAIAKTGHKYGT
-806 PTYTWSNDGKTCI
+806 PTYTWSNDGKTCV

-826 EGTHIETENGTITNK
+826 NGTHIETENATITNKVKTPATCTVKGTRTYTATFKNTAFKTQTKDIQDIAALGHSYASAYTVDTAATCTTVGSKSQHCTRSGCTSKQNVTSIAKTGHSYGTPTYTWSNDGKTCTAKRVCTKNSSHVETENATITNK

-862 TAFKAQTKDIQNIP
+862 TAFKTQTKDIQDIA
-876 VLEKLTGSVVLSAT
+876 VLEKLAGNVVLSAT
-890 SGTISY
+890 SGTLTY
-896 PAAGSFTITSNKS
+896 PSSGTFVVNKNTSG
-909 NGTLSVKSS
+909 GTLSVKSS

-924 AALDGNTVTVI
+924 AVINGNTVTVT
-935 PGTTAGSAI
+935 PGTTAGPAI

-950 ATTSYKAASANYSV
+950 ATTSYKAASANYNV

-971 PITAKAYS
+971 PIVAKAYS
-979 GTYDGKAHSAS
+979 GTYNGQAHSAS
-990 VTSSVSGVTFKY
+990 VTSSVSGVVFKY
-1002 GTAKGTYNL
+1002 GTTKGTYNL
-1011 GSMPTY
+1011 DSMPTY
-1017 TNAGTYIVY
+1017 VNAGTHVVY

-1034 TTFEGSV
+1034 ITSAGSV

-1046 KKATTTSLSSA
+1046 KKATETSLSSA
-1057 NGVLYVTTTGDG
+1057 NGVLHVTTTGNG
-1069 TITAQSSDP
+1069 TITAQSSDS
-1078 NIIESVTVNDKTI
+1078 NIIESVTVNNKTI

-1104 TITVTVGETT
+1104 KITVTVSETT
-1114 NYKASS
+1114 NYKPSS
-1120 DTYNVSVSNR
+1120 DTYNVTVSSR
-1130 LITNS
+1130 LIADS

-1151 NGSGQYVVDGGSM
+1151 NGSGQYVVDGDSM

-1177 YYYIVGRT
+1177 YYYIVGHT

>member
-1 MKRKAVSCLLVLAAL
+1 MKRKAVSCLLVLAAIM
-16 VTMIPTIPTMAAE
+16 TMTPTIPTMAAE
-29 NPDNETPS
+29 NPDNTTQS
-37 TQTTTETGTQNSVVK
+37 TQTTTEAGTQNSVVK

-78 VKVHG
+78 VKVQG

-94 PDTSV
+94 PDESV
-99 ILSDANGK
+99 ILSDSNGK
-107 DPVTGDIS
+107 DPVTGDIT

-148 WSGNFKFVIGT
+148 WSGNFKFVIRT

-179 TTGDVVIPEYVT
+179 TVGDVVIPEYVT

-234 SRLSKAAVPNSVRS
+234 SKLSRAAVPNSVRS
-248 IGNSTFDGCTS
+248 IGNSAFDGCIS

-281 NGVSVGSHAF
+281 NGVSVGSHVF
-291 EHSYNEPVYTWSED
+291 EHSYSEPVYTWPEN
-305 NSTCTATKTCS
+305 NSTCMATKTCS
-316 ECHDVVTEA
+316 ECHDVVTET
-325 ADVSTKITDA
+325 ADVSTKTTDA

-349 KNSDFETQTKTSK
+349 KNSDFETQTKTSN
-362 ISAKG
+362 ISA
-367 HKSVSANNAV
+367 
-377 AATCTTDGKESDT
+377 
-390 VCSVCGVTLA
+390 L
-400 IGKTVT
+400 
-406 KTGHSYGTPT
+406 
-416 YNWSK
+416 
-421 DKSTCTATRTC
+421 
-432 SVCSD
+432 
-437 EQTETVNATSKV
+437 
-449 TKAATCTGT
+449 
-458 GVTTYTAKF
+458 
-467 TNTAF
+467 
-472 AAQTSTSSISAVGHK
+472 
-487 SVSANNAVAA
+487 
-497 TCTTDGKESDTVCS
+497 
-511 VCGVTLATGKTIEK
+511 
-525 TGHKYGT
+525 GHKYGI
-532 PTYNWSKNKSTCTAT
+532 PTYTWS
-547 RTCSV
+547 
-552 CSDEQTETVN
+552 
-562 TTSKVTKAAT
+562 
-572 CTGTG
+572 G
-577 VTTYTAKFT
+577 
-586 NTAFAAQTT
+586 
-595 TSSISAV
+595 
-602 GHKSVSANNA
+602 
-612 VAATCTT
+612 
-619 DGKES
+619 DGQ
-624 DTVCSVCGV
+624 
-633 TLATGKTIT
+633 
-642 KTGHS
+642 
-647 YGTPTYAWSADGKT
+647 T
-661 CTAKRVCTK
+661 CTAKRVC
-670 NSSHVETEKA
+670 
-680 TITNK
+680 
-685 VKTPA
+685 
-690 TCMVKGTTT
+690 
-699 YTATFK
+699 
-705 NTAFK
+705 
-710 TQTKDIQDIAALGH
+710 
-724 KYGTPTY
+724 
-731 TWSKDGK
+731 
-738 TCVAKRVCANNG
+738 ANN
-750 THIETEN
+750 
-757 GTITNKV
+757 
-764 KTPAT
+764 
-769 CTVKGTRTYTA
+769 
-780 TFKNTAFKTQAKDI
+780 
-794 QDIAA
+794 
-799 LGHKYGT
+799 
-806 PTYTWSNDGKTCI
+806 
-819 AKRVCAN
+819 
-826 EGTHIETENGTITNK
+826 GTHIETENGTITNK

-896 PAAGSFTITSNKS
+896 PAAGSFTVTSNKS

-918 NPNVAT
+918 DPNVAT
-924 AALDGNTVTVI
+924 AALDGNTVTVT

-950 ATTSYKAASANYSV
+950 ATTSYKAASATYNV

-979 GTYDGKAHSAS
+979 GTYDGNTHSAS

-1002 GTAKGTYNL
+1002 GTVKGTYNL
-1011 GSMPTY
+1011 TSMPTY
-1017 TNAGTYIVY
+1017 TNAGTYVVY

-1057 NGVLYVTTTGDG
+1057 NGVLYVTTTGNG
-1069 TITAQSSDP
+1069 TITAQSSDS

-1104 TITVTVGETT
+1104 KITVTVSETT

-1120 DTYNVSVSNR
+1120 DTYNVTVSSR
-1130 LITNS
+1130 LIADS

-1140 HPDNKYEFGYL
+1140 HPDNKFEFGYL

>member
-1 MKRKAVSCLLVLAAL
+1 M
-16 VTMIPTIPTMAAE
+16 
-29 NPDNETPS
+29 
-37 TQTTTETGTQNSVVK
+37 
-52 YDQASAFTVTIP
+52 
-64 KSIALS
+64 
-70 SSKSAEYT
+70 
-78 VKVHG
+78 
-83 DVIGNEIITVT
+83 
-94 PDTSV
+94 
-99 ILSDANGK
+99 
-107 DPVTGDIS
+107 
-115 QEKTE
+115 
-120 FSSTEVNARS
+120 
-130 GGGTA
+130 
-135 TGSILAN
+135 
-142 NLTSGD
+142 
-148 WSGNFKFVIGT
+148 IGT

-164 GTAITSEN
+164 GIAITSEN
-172 LATYGIK
+172 LAAYGIEI
-179 TTGDVVIPEYVT
+179 TGDVVIPEYVT
-191 DDDNTRHAVTGIGDY
+191 DDDNTRHAVTSIGDY

-213 MTSVTIADSVTEI
+213 MTSVAIADSVTEI
-226 GTGAFVNC
+226 RTGAFVNC
-234 SRLSKAAVPNSVRS
+234 SKLSKAAVPNSVRS
-248 IGNSTFDGCTS
+248 IGNSAFDGCTS

-275 EPAFVE
+275 VPAFVE
-281 NGVSVGSHAF
+281 NGVSVGSHVF
-291 EHSYNEPVYTWSED
+291 EHSYSAQVYTWSEN

-316 ECHDVVTEA
+316 ECHDVVTET
-325 ADVSTKITDA
+325 ADVSTKTTDA

-400 IGKTVT
+400 
-406 KTGHSYGTPT
+406 
-416 YNWSK
+416 
-421 DKSTCTATRTC
+421 
-432 SVCSD
+432 
-437 EQTETVNATSKV
+437 
-449 TKAATCTGT
+449 
-458 GVTTYTAKF
+458 
-467 TNTAF
+467 
-472 AAQTSTSSISAVGHK
+472 
-487 SVSANNAVAA
+487 
-497 TCTTDGKESDTVCS
+497 
-511 VCGVTLATGKTIEK
+511 TGKTIAK
-525 TGHKYGT
+525 T
-532 PTYNWSKNKSTCTAT
+532 
-547 RTCSV
+547 
-552 CSDEQTETVN
+552 
-562 TTSKVTKAAT
+562 
-572 CTGTG
+572 
-577 VTTYTAKFT
+577 
-586 NTAFAAQTT
+586 
-595 TSSISAV
+595 
-602 GHKSVSANNA
+602 
-612 VAATCTT
+612 
-619 DGKES
+619 
-624 DTVCSVCGV
+624 
-633 TLATGKTIT
+633 
-642 KTGHS
+642 
-647 YGTPTYAWSADGKT
+647 
-661 CTAKRVCTK
+661 
-670 NSSHVETEKA
+670 
-680 TITNK
+680 
-685 VKTPA
+685 
-690 TCMVKGTTT
+690 
-699 YTATFK
+699 
-705 NTAFK
+705 
-710 TQTKDIQDIAALGH
+710 GH

-738 TCVAKRVCANNG
+738 TCIAKRVCANN
-750 THIETEN
+750 
-757 GTITNKV
+757 
-764 KTPAT
+764 
-769 CTVKGTRTYTA
+769 
-780 TFKNTAFKTQAKDI
+780 
-794 QDIAA
+794 
-799 LGHKYGT
+799 
-806 PTYTWSNDGKTCI
+806 
-819 AKRVCAN
+819 
-826 EGTHIETENGTITNK
+826 GTHIETENGTITNK

-896 PAAGSFTITSNKS
+896 PAAGSFTVTSNKS

-918 NPNVAT
+918 DPNVAT
-924 AALDGNTVTVI
+924 ATLDGNTVTVT

-950 ATTSYKAASANYSV
+950 ATTSYKAASATYNV
-964 TVKSGTL
+964 TLKSGTL
-971 PITAKAYS
+971 PIPAKAYS
-979 GTYDGKAHSAS
+979 GTYDGNTHSAS

-1002 GTAKGTYNL
+1002 GTVKGTYNL
-1011 GSMPTY
+1011 TSMPTY
-1017 TNAGTYIVY
+1017 TNAGTYVVY

-1046 KKATTTSLSSA
+1046 KKATTTSLSNA
-1057 NGVLYVTTTGDG
+1057 NGVLYVTTTGNG
-1069 TITAQSSDP
+1069 TITAQSSDS

-1104 TITVTVGETT
+1104 TITVTVGETM

-1120 DTYNVSVSNR
+1120 DTYNVTVSSR
-1130 LITNS
+1130 LIADS

-1140 HPDNKYEFGYL
+1140 HPDNKFEFGYL

>member
-1 MKRKAVSCLLVLAAL
+1 MKRKAVSCLLVLAAIM
-16 VTMIPTIPTMAAE
+16 TMTPTIPTMAAE
-29 NPDNETPS
+29 NPDNTTQS
-37 TQTTTETGTQNSVVK
+37 TQTTTEAGTQNSVVK

-78 VKVHG
+78 VKVQG

-94 PDTSV
+94 PDESV
-99 ILSDANGK
+99 ILSDSNGK
-107 DPVTGDIS
+107 DPVTGDIT

-148 WSGNFKFVIGT
+148 WSGNFKFVIRT

-179 TTGDVVIPEYVT
+179 TVGDVVIPEYVT

-234 SRLSKAAVPNSVRS
+234 SKLSRAAVPNSVRS
-248 IGNSTFDGCTS
+248 IGNSAFDGCIS

-281 NGVSVGSHAF
+281 NGVSVGSHVF

-316 ECHDVVTEA
+316 ECYDIVTET
-325 ADVSTKITDA
+325 ADVSTKTADA

-349 KNSDFETQTKTSK
+349 KNSDFETQTKTSN
-362 ISAKG
+362 IS
-367 HKSVSANNAV
+367 
-377 AATCTTDGKESDT
+377 
-390 VCSVCGVTLA
+390 
-400 IGKTVT
+400 
-406 KTGHSYGTPT
+406 
-416 YNWSK
+416 
-421 DKSTCTATRTC
+421 
-432 SVCSD
+432 
-437 EQTETVNATSKV
+437 
-449 TKAATCTGT
+449 
-458 GVTTYTAKF
+458 
-467 TNTAF
+467 
-472 AAQTSTSSISAVGHK
+472 
-487 SVSANNAVAA
+487 
-497 TCTTDGKESDTVCS
+497 
-511 VCGVTLATGKTIEK
+511 
-525 TGHKYGT
+525 
-532 PTYNWSKNKSTCTAT
+532 
-547 RTCSV
+547 
-552 CSDEQTETVN
+552 
-562 TTSKVTKAAT
+562 
-572 CTGTG
+572 
-577 VTTYTAKFT
+577 
-586 NTAFAAQTT
+586 
-595 TSSISAV
+595 
-602 GHKSVSANNA
+602 
-612 VAATCTT
+612 
-619 DGKES
+619 
-624 DTVCSVCGV
+624 
-633 TLATGKTIT
+633 
-642 KTGHS
+642 
-647 YGTPTYAWSADGKT
+647 
-661 CTAKRVCTK
+661 
-670 NSSHVETEKA
+670 
-680 TITNK
+680 
-685 VKTPA
+685 
-690 TCMVKGTTT
+690 
-699 YTATFK
+699 
-705 NTAFK
+705 
-710 TQTKDIQDIAALGH
+710 ALGH

-738 TCVAKRVCANNG
+738 TCIAKRVCANN
-750 THIETEN
+750 
-757 GTITNKV
+757 
-764 KTPAT
+764 
-769 CTVKGTRTYTA
+769 
-780 TFKNTAFKTQAKDI
+780 
-794 QDIAA
+794 
-799 LGHKYGT
+799 
-806 PTYTWSNDGKTCI
+806 
-819 AKRVCAN
+819 
-826 EGTHIETENGTITNK
+826 GTHIETENGTITNK

-896 PAAGSFTITSNKS
+896 PAAGSFTVTSNKS

-918 NPNVAT
+918 DPNVAT
-924 AALDGNTVTVI
+924 AALDGNTVTVT

-950 ATTSYKAASANYSV
+950 ATTSYKAASATYNV

-979 GTYDGKAHSAS
+979 GTYDENTHSAS

-1002 GTAKGTYNL
+1002 GTVKGTYNL
-1011 GSMPTY
+1011 TSMPTY
-1017 TNAGTYIVY
+1017 TNAGTYVVY

-1057 NGVLYVTTTGDG
+1057 NGVLYVTTTGNG
-1069 TITAQSSDP
+1069 TITAQSSDS

-1120 DTYNVSVSNR
+1120 DTYNVTVSSR
-1130 LITNS
+1130 LIADS

-1140 HPDNKYEFGYL
+1140 HPDNKFEFGYL

>member
-16 VTMIPTIPTMAAE
+16 ITMTPTIPTMAAE
-29 NPDNETPS
+29 NSDNETQS

-70 SSKSAEYT
+70 NSKSAEYT
-78 VKVHG
+78 VRVQG

-99 ILSDANGK
+99 ILSDSNGK
-107 DPVTGDIS
+107 DPVIGDIS

-130 GGGTA
+130 GVGTA

-164 GTAITSEN
+164 GIAITSEN

-179 TTGDVVIPEYVT
+179 TTGDVVIPGYVT
-191 DDDNTRHAVTGIGDY
+191 DDDNTRHAVTSISDY

-213 MTSVTIADSVTEI
+213 MTSVAIADSVTEI
-226 GTGAFVNC
+226 GTGAFVSC
-234 SRLSKAAVPNSVRS
+234 SKLSKAAVPNSVRS
-248 IGNSTFDGCTS
+248 IGNSAFDGCTS

-281 NGVSVGSHAF
+281 NGVSVGSHVF
-291 EHSYNEPVYTWSED
+291 EHSYSEPVYTWSED

-316 ECHDVVTEA
+316 ECHDIVTET
-325 ADVSTKITDA
+325 ADISTKTTDS
-335 TCTNEGLNTYTATF
+335 TCTDEGLNTYTATF
-349 KNSDFETQTKTSK
+349 KNSGFKTQTKTSK

-400 IGKTVT
+400 
-406 KTGHSYGTPT
+406 
-416 YNWSK
+416 
-421 DKSTCTATRTC
+421 
-432 SVCSD
+432 
-437 EQTETVNATSKV
+437 
-449 TKAATCTGT
+449 
-458 GVTTYTAKF
+458 
-467 TNTAF
+467 
-472 AAQTSTSSISAVGHK
+472 
-487 SVSANNAVAA
+487 
-497 TCTTDGKESDTVCS
+497 
-511 VCGVTLATGKTIEK
+511 TGKTIAK
-525 TGHKYGT
+525 T
-532 PTYNWSKNKSTCTAT
+532 
-547 RTCSV
+547 
-552 CSDEQTETVN
+552 
-562 TTSKVTKAAT
+562 
-572 CTGTG
+572 
-577 VTTYTAKFT
+577 
-586 NTAFAAQTT
+586 
-595 TSSISAV
+595 
-602 GHKSVSANNA
+602 
-612 VAATCTT
+612 
-619 DGKES
+619 
-624 DTVCSVCGV
+624 
-633 TLATGKTIT
+633 
-642 KTGHS
+642 
-647 YGTPTYAWSADGKT
+647 
-661 CTAKRVCTK
+661 
-670 NSSHVETEKA
+670 
-680 TITNK
+680 
-685 VKTPA
+685 
-690 TCMVKGTTT
+690 
-699 YTATFK
+699 
-705 NTAFK
+705 
-710 TQTKDIQDIAALGH
+710 GH

-738 TCVAKRVCANNG
+738 TCVAKRVCANN
-750 THIETEN
+750 
-757 GTITNKV
+757 
-764 KTPAT
+764 
-769 CTVKGTRTYTA
+769 
-780 TFKNTAFKTQAKDI
+780 
-794 QDIAA
+794 
-799 LGHKYGT
+799 
-806 PTYTWSNDGKTCI
+806 
-819 AKRVCAN
+819 
-826 EGTHIETENGTITNK
+826 GTHIETENGTITNK

-896 PAAGSFTITSNKS
+896 PAAGSFTVTSNKS

-918 NPNVAT
+918 DPNVAT
-924 AALDGNTVTVI
+924 ATLDGNTVTVT

-950 ATTSYKAASANYSV
+950 ATTSYKAASATYNV

-979 GTYDGKAHSAS
+979 GTYDGNTHSAS

-1002 GTAKGTYNL
+1002 GTVKGTYNL
-1011 GSMPTY
+1011 TSMPTY
-1017 TNAGTYIVY
+1017 TNAGTYVVY

-1046 KKATTTSLSSA
+1046 KKATTTSLRSA
-1057 NGVLYVTTTGDG
+1057 DGILYVTTTGNG
-1069 TITAQSSDP
+1069 TITAQSSDS
-1078 NIIESVTVNDKTI
+1078 NIIESVTVNGNRI
-1091 TCMPKK
+1091 TCIPKK

-1104 TITVTVGETT
+1104 KITVAVSETT

-1120 DTYNVSVSNR
+1120 DTYNVTVSNR
-1130 LITNS
+1130 LIANS

-1140 HPDNKYEFGYL
+1140 HPDNQYEFGYL

>member
-1 MKRKAVSCLLVLAAL
+1 MKRKAVSCLLVLATIM
-16 VTMIPTIPTMAAE
+16 TMTPTIPTMAAE

-78 VKVHG
+78 VKVQG

-94 PDTSV
+94 PDASV
-99 ILSDANGK
+99 ILSDSNGK
-107 DPVTGDIS
+107 YPVTGDIT

-135 TGSILAN
+135 AGSILVN

-172 LATYGIK
+172 LATYGIE

-191 DDDNTRHAVTGIGDY
+191 DEDNTRHAVTGIGDY

-234 SRLSKAAVPNSVRS
+234 SKLSRAAVPNSVRS
-248 IGNSTFDGCTS
+248 IGNSAFDGCIK

-281 NGVSVGSHAF
+281 NGVSVGSHVF
-291 EHSYNEPVYTWSED
+291 EHSYSEPVYTWSEN

-316 ECHDVVTEA
+316 ECHDIITET
-325 ADVSTKITDA
+325 ADVSTKTTDA
-335 TCTNEGLNTYTATF
+335 TCTDKGLNTYTATF
-349 KNSDFETQTKTSK
+349 KNSDFKTQTKTSK

-400 IGKTVT
+400 TGKTIA
-406 KTGHSYGTPT
+406 KTGHKYGTPT
-416 YNWSK
+416 YTWSK

-437 EQTETVNATSKV
+437 EQTETVNTTSKV
-449 TKAATCTGT
+449 TKAATCTGA

-472 AAQTSTSSISAVGHK
+472 ATQTTTSSISAVGHK

-532 PTYNWSKNKSTCTAT
+532 PTY
-547 RTCSV
+547 
-552 CSDEQTETVN
+552 
-562 TTSKVTKAAT
+562 
-572 CTGTG
+572 
-577 VTTYTAKFT
+577 
-586 NTAFAAQTT
+586 
-595 TSSISAV
+595 
-602 GHKSVSANNA
+602 
-612 VAATCTT
+612 
-619 DGKES
+619 
-624 DTVCSVCGV
+624 
-633 TLATGKTIT
+633 
-642 KTGHS
+642 
-647 YGTPTYAWSADGKT
+647 
-661 CTAKRVCTK
+661 
-670 NSSHVETEKA
+670 
-680 TITNK
+680 
-685 VKTPA
+685 
-690 TCMVKGTTT
+690 
-699 YTATFK
+699 
-705 NTAFK
+705 
-710 TQTKDIQDIAALGH
+710 
-724 KYGTPTY
+724 

-738 TCVAKRVCANNG
+738 TCV
-750 THIETEN
+750 
-757 GTITNKV
+757 
-764 KTPAT
+764 
-769 CTVKGTRTYTA
+769 
-780 TFKNTAFKTQAKDI
+780 
-794 QDIAA
+794 
-799 LGHKYGT
+799 
-806 PTYTWSNDGKTCI
+806 

-896 PAAGSFTITSNKS
+896 PAAGSFTVTSNKS

-918 NPNVAT
+918 DPNVAT
-924 AALDGNTVTVI
+924 ATLDGNTVTVT

-950 ATTSYKAASANYSV
+950 ATTSYKAASATYNV

-979 GTYDGKAHSAS
+979 GTYDGNTHSAS

-1002 GTAKGTYNL
+1002 GTVKGTYNL

-1017 TNAGTYIVY
+1017 TNAGTYVVY

-1046 KKATTTSLSSA
+1046 KKATTTSLNSA
-1057 NGVLYVTTTGDG
+1057 NGVLYVTTTGNG
-1069 TITAQSSDP
+1069 TITAQSSDS

-1091 TCMPKK
+1091 TYTPKQ

-1104 TITVTVGETT
+1104 TITVTVGETM

-1120 DTYNVSVSNR
+1120 ATCKITVSDR
-1130 LITNS
+1130 LINNS
-1135 SLSFW
+1135 SLSYW
-1140 HPDNKYEFGYL
+1140 HPAYEYEFGYL
-1151 NGSGQYVVDGGSM
+1151 NESGQYVVDSGST
-1164 WHCVSLIP
+1164 WHCMSLIP
-1172 ITTSG
+1172 VTTSG
-1177 YYYIVGRT
+1177 YYYIVGYS

-1190 SCLYNDA
+1190 FCLYNDNN
-1197 SRNSLYQSF
+1197 RNSLYQSF
-1206 ESSDGYYTYIPA
+1206 KISGGYYTYIPA
-1218 GKYLGS
+1218 GKYLGTMIT
-1224 LLFRD
+1224 RD
-1229 EGFNALDLRFV
+1229 GSVNELDLRLV
-1240 TFSK
+1240 TVTN

>member
-1 MKRKAVSCLLVLAAL
+1 MSACSGCDYDDDAYDS
-16 VTMIPTIPTMAAE
+16 TMAAE
-29 NPDNETPS
+29 NPDNTTQS
-37 TQTTTETGTQNSVVK
+37 MQTTTETGTQNSVVK

-94 PDTSV
+94 PDASV
-99 ILSDANGK
+99 ILSDSNGK

-164 GTAITSEN
+164 GIAITSEN
-172 LATYGIK
+172 LAAYGIEI
-179 TTGDVVIPEYVT
+179 TGDVVIPEYVT
-191 DDDNTRHAVTGIGDY
+191 DDDNTRHAVTSIGDY

-213 MTSVTIADSVTEI
+213 MTSVAIADSVTEI
-226 GTGAFVNC
+226 RTGAFVNC
-234 SRLSKAAVPNSVRS
+234 SKLSKAAVPNSVRS
-248 IGNSTFDGCTS
+248 IGNSAFDGCTS

-275 EPAFVE
+275 VPAFVE
-281 NGVSVGSHAF
+281 NGVSVGSHVF
-291 EHSYNEPVYTWSED
+291 EHSYSAQVYTWSEN

-316 ECHDVVTEA
+316 ECHDVVTET
-325 ADVSTKITDA
+325 ADVSTKTTDA

-400 IGKTVT
+400 
-406 KTGHSYGTPT
+406 
-416 YNWSK
+416 
-421 DKSTCTATRTC
+421 
-432 SVCSD
+432 
-437 EQTETVNATSKV
+437 
-449 TKAATCTGT
+449 
-458 GVTTYTAKF
+458 
-467 TNTAF
+467 
-472 AAQTSTSSISAVGHK
+472 
-487 SVSANNAVAA
+487 
-497 TCTTDGKESDTVCS
+497 
-511 VCGVTLATGKTIEK
+511 TGKTIAK
-525 TGHKYGT
+525 T
-532 PTYNWSKNKSTCTAT
+532 
-547 RTCSV
+547 
-552 CSDEQTETVN
+552 
-562 TTSKVTKAAT
+562 
-572 CTGTG
+572 
-577 VTTYTAKFT
+577 
-586 NTAFAAQTT
+586 
-595 TSSISAV
+595 
-602 GHKSVSANNA
+602 
-612 VAATCTT
+612 
-619 DGKES
+619 
-624 DTVCSVCGV
+624 
-633 TLATGKTIT
+633 
-642 KTGHS
+642 
-647 YGTPTYAWSADGKT
+647 
-661 CTAKRVCTK
+661 
-670 NSSHVETEKA
+670 
-680 TITNK
+680 
-685 VKTPA
+685 
-690 TCMVKGTTT
+690 
-699 YTATFK
+699 
-705 NTAFK
+705 
-710 TQTKDIQDIAALGH
+710 GH

-738 TCVAKRVCANNG
+738 TCIAKRVCANN
-750 THIETEN
+750 
-757 GTITNKV
+757 
-764 KTPAT
+764 
-769 CTVKGTRTYTA
+769 
-780 TFKNTAFKTQAKDI
+780 
-794 QDIAA
+794 
-799 LGHKYGT
+799 
-806 PTYTWSNDGKTCI
+806 
-819 AKRVCAN
+819 
-826 EGTHIETENGTITNK
+826 GTHIETENGTITNK

-896 PAAGSFTITSNKS
+896 PAAGSFTVTSNKS

-918 NPNVAT
+918 DPNVAT
-924 AALDGNTVTVI
+924 ATLDGNTVTVT

-950 ATTSYKAASANYSV
+950 ATTSYKAASATYNV

-979 GTYDGKAHSAS
+979 GTYDGNTHSAS

-1002 GTAKGTYNL
+1002 GTVKGTYNL
-1011 GSMPTY
+1011 TSMPTY
-1017 TNAGTYIVY
+1017 TNAGTYVVY

-1046 KKATTTSLSSA
+1046 KKATTTSLSNA
-1057 NGVLYVTTTGDG
+1057 NGVLYVTTTGNG
-1069 TITAQSSDP
+1069 TITAQSSDS

-1104 TITVTVGETT
+1104 TITVTVGETM

-1120 DTYNVSVSNR
+1120 DTYNVTVSSR
-1130 LITNS
+1130 LIADS

-1140 HPDNKYEFGYL
+1140 HPDNKFEFGYL

>member
-29 NPDNETPS
+29 NPDNTTPS

-78 VKVHG
+78 VKVQG

-94 PDTSV
+94 PDASV
-99 ILSDANGK
+99 ILSDSNGK
-107 DPVTGDIS
+107 YPVTGDIT

-234 SRLSKAAVPNSVRS
+234 SKLSRAAVPNSVRS
-248 IGNSTFDGCTS
+248 IGNSAFDGCIK

-281 NGVSVGSHAF
+281 NGVSVGSHVF
-291 EHSYNEPVYTWSED
+291 EHSYSEPVYTWSES

-316 ECHDVVTEA
+316 ECHDIITET
-325 ADVSTKITDA
+325 ADVSTKTTDA
-335 TCTNEGLNTYTATF
+335 TCTDEGLNTYTATF
-349 KNSDFETQTKTSK
+349 KNSDFKTQTKTSK
-362 ISAKG
+362 ISVK
-367 HKSVSANNAV
+367 
-377 AATCTTDGKESDT
+377 
-390 VCSVCGVTLA
+390 
-400 IGKTVT
+400 
-406 KTGHSYGTPT
+406 
-416 YNWSK
+416 
-421 DKSTCTATRTC
+421 
-432 SVCSD
+432 
-437 EQTETVNATSKV
+437 
-449 TKAATCTGT
+449 
-458 GVTTYTAKF
+458 
-467 TNTAF
+467 
-472 AAQTSTSSISAVGHK
+472 GHK

-532 PTYNWSKNKSTCTAT
+532 PTY
-547 RTCSV
+547 
-552 CSDEQTETVN
+552 
-562 TTSKVTKAAT
+562 
-572 CTGTG
+572 
-577 VTTYTAKFT
+577 
-586 NTAFAAQTT
+586 
-595 TSSISAV
+595 
-602 GHKSVSANNA
+602 
-612 VAATCTT
+612 
-619 DGKES
+619 
-624 DTVCSVCGV
+624 
-633 TLATGKTIT
+633 
-642 KTGHS
+642 
-647 YGTPTYAWSADGKT
+647 
-661 CTAKRVCTK
+661 
-670 NSSHVETEKA
+670 
-680 TITNK
+680 
-685 VKTPA
+685 
-690 TCMVKGTTT
+690 
-699 YTATFK
+699 
-705 NTAFK
+705 
-710 TQTKDIQDIAALGH
+710 
-724 KYGTPTY
+724 
-731 TWSKDGK
+731 TWSNDGK
-738 TCVAKRVCANNG
+738 TCVAKRVCANDG
-750 THIETEN
+750 THIETESA
-757 GTITNKV
+757 TITNKV
-764 KTPAT
+764 KTPAM

-862 TAFKAQTKDIQNIP
+862 TAFKTQTKDIQNIP

-896 PAAGSFTITSNKS
+896 PTAGSFTVTSNKS
-909 NGTLSVKSS
+909 NGTLNVKSS

-924 AALDGNTVTVI
+924 AVINGNTVTVT
-935 PGTTAGSAI
+935 PETTAGSAV

-950 ATTSYKAASANYSV
+950 ATTSYKAASANYNV

-1002 GTAKGTYNL
+1002 GTVKGTYNL
-1011 GSMPTY
+1011 SSMPTY
-1017 TNAGTYIVY
+1017 TNAGTYVVY

-1057 NGVLYVTTTGDG
+1057 NGVLYVTTTGNG
-1069 TITAQSSDP
+1069 TITAQSSDS

-1091 TCMPKK
+1091 TYTPKQ

-1104 TITVTVGETT
+1104 TITVTVGETM

-1120 DTYNVSVSNR
+1120 ATCKITVSDR
-1130 LITNS
+1130 LINNS
-1135 SLSFW
+1135 RLSYW
-1140 HPDNKYEFGYL
+1140 HPAYEYEFGYL
-1151 NGSGQYVVDGGSM
+1151 NESGQYVVDSGST
-1164 WHCVSLIP
+1164 WHCMSLIP
-1172 ITTSG
+1172 VTTSG
-1177 YYYIVGRT
+1177 YYYIVGYS

-1190 SCLYNDA
+1190 FCLYNDNN
-1197 SRNSLYQSF
+1197 RNSLYQSF
-1206 ESSDGYYTYIPA
+1206 KISGGYYTYIPA
-1218 GKYLGS
+1218 GKYLGTMIT
-1224 LLFRD
+1224 RD
-1229 EGFNALDLRFV
+1229 GSVNELDLRLV
-1240 TFSK
+1240 TVTN

>member
-1 MKRKAVSCLLVLAAL
+1 M
-16 VTMIPTIPTMAAE
+16 
-29 NPDNETPS
+29 
-37 TQTTTETGTQNSVVK
+37 
-52 YDQASAFTVTIP
+52 
-64 KSIALS
+64 
-70 SSKSAEYT
+70 
-78 VKVHG
+78 
-83 DVIGNEIITVT
+83 
-94 PDTSV
+94 
-99 ILSDANGK
+99 
-107 DPVTGDIS
+107 
-115 QEKTE
+115 
-120 FSSTEVNARS
+120 
-130 GGGTA
+130 
-135 TGSILAN
+135 
-142 NLTSGD
+142 
-148 WSGNFKFVIGT
+148 IGT

-164 GTAITSEN
+164 GIAITSEN
-172 LATYGIK
+172 LAAYGIEI
-179 TTGDVVIPEYVT
+179 TGDVVIPEYVT
-191 DDDNTRHAVTGIGDY
+191 DDDNTRHAVTSIGDY

-213 MTSVTIADSVTEI
+213 MTSVAIADSVTEI
-226 GTGAFVNC
+226 RTGAFVNC
-234 SRLSKAAVPNSVRS
+234 SKLSKAAVPNSVRS
-248 IGNSTFDGCTS
+248 IGNSAFDGCTS

-275 EPAFVE
+275 VPAFVE
-281 NGVSVGSHAF
+281 NGVSVGSHVF
-291 EHSYNEPVYTWSED
+291 EHSYSAQVYTWSEN

-316 ECHDVVTEA
+316 ECHDVVTET
-325 ADVSTKITDA
+325 ADVSTKTTDA

-400 IGKTVT
+400 
-406 KTGHSYGTPT
+406 
-416 YNWSK
+416 
-421 DKSTCTATRTC
+421 
-432 SVCSD
+432 
-437 EQTETVNATSKV
+437 
-449 TKAATCTGT
+449 
-458 GVTTYTAKF
+458 
-467 TNTAF
+467 
-472 AAQTSTSSISAVGHK
+472 
-487 SVSANNAVAA
+487 
-497 TCTTDGKESDTVCS
+497 
-511 VCGVTLATGKTIEK
+511 TGKTIAK
-525 TGHKYGT
+525 T
-532 PTYNWSKNKSTCTAT
+532 
-547 RTCSV
+547 
-552 CSDEQTETVN
+552 
-562 TTSKVTKAAT
+562 
-572 CTGTG
+572 
-577 VTTYTAKFT
+577 
-586 NTAFAAQTT
+586 
-595 TSSISAV
+595 
-602 GHKSVSANNA
+602 
-612 VAATCTT
+612 
-619 DGKES
+619 
-624 DTVCSVCGV
+624 
-633 TLATGKTIT
+633 
-642 KTGHS
+642 
-647 YGTPTYAWSADGKT
+647 
-661 CTAKRVCTK
+661 
-670 NSSHVETEKA
+670 
-680 TITNK
+680 
-685 VKTPA
+685 
-690 TCMVKGTTT
+690 
-699 YTATFK
+699 
-705 NTAFK
+705 
-710 TQTKDIQDIAALGH
+710 GH

-738 TCVAKRVCANNG
+738 TCIAKRVCANNG

-757 GTITNKV
+757 V
-764 KTPAT
+764 
-769 CTVKGTRTYTA
+769 
-780 TFKNTAFKTQAKDI
+780 
-794 QDIAA
+794 
-799 LGHKYGT
+799 
-806 PTYTWSNDGKTCI
+806 
-819 AKRVCAN
+819 
-826 EGTHIETENGTITNK
+826 TITNK

-896 PAAGSFTITSNKS
+896 PAAGSFTVTSNKS

-918 NPNVAT
+918 DPNVAT
-924 AALDGNTVTVI
+924 ATLDGNTVTVT

-950 ATTSYKAASANYSV
+950 ATTSYKAASATYNV

-979 GTYDGKAHSAS
+979 GTYDGNTHSAS

-1002 GTAKGTYNL
+1002 GTVKGTYNL
-1011 GSMPTY
+1011 TSMPTY
-1017 TNAGTYIVY
+1017 TNAGTYVVY

-1046 KKATTTSLSSA
+1046 KKATTTSLSNA
-1057 NGVLYVTTTGDG
+1057 NGVLYVTTTGNG
-1069 TITAQSSDP
+1069 TITAQSSDS

-1104 TITVTVGETT
+1104 TITVTVGETM

-1120 DTYNVSVSNR
+1120 DTYNVTVSSR
-1130 LITNS
+1130 LIADS

-1140 HPDNKYEFGYL
+1140 HPDNKFEFGYL

>member
-1 MKRKAVSCLLVLAAL
+1 MKRKAVSCLLVLAAIM
-16 VTMIPTIPTMAAE
+16 TMTPTIPTMAAE
-29 NPDNETPS
+29 NPDNTTQS
-37 TQTTTETGTQNSVVK
+37 TQTTTEAGTQNSVVK

-78 VKVHG
+78 VKVQG

-94 PDTSV
+94 PDESV
-99 ILSDANGK
+99 ILSDSNGK
-107 DPVTGDIS
+107 DPVTGDIT

-148 WSGNFKFVIGT
+148 WSGNFKFVIRT

-179 TTGDVVIPEYVT
+179 TVGDVVIPEYVT

-234 SRLSKAAVPNSVRS
+234 SKLSRAAVPNSVRS
-248 IGNSTFDGCTS
+248 IGNSAFDGCIS

-281 NGVSVGSHAF
+281 NGVSVGSHVF

-316 ECHDVVTEA
+316 ECYDIVTET
-325 ADVSTKITDA
+325 ADVSTKTADA

-349 KNSDFETQTKTSK
+349 KNSDFETQTKTSN
-362 ISAKG
+362 IS
-367 HKSVSANNAV
+367 
-377 AATCTTDGKESDT
+377 
-390 VCSVCGVTLA
+390 
-400 IGKTVT
+400 
-406 KTGHSYGTPT
+406 
-416 YNWSK
+416 
-421 DKSTCTATRTC
+421 
-432 SVCSD
+432 
-437 EQTETVNATSKV
+437 
-449 TKAATCTGT
+449 
-458 GVTTYTAKF
+458 
-467 TNTAF
+467 
-472 AAQTSTSSISAVGHK
+472 
-487 SVSANNAVAA
+487 
-497 TCTTDGKESDTVCS
+497 
-511 VCGVTLATGKTIEK
+511 
-525 TGHKYGT
+525 
-532 PTYNWSKNKSTCTAT
+532 
-547 RTCSV
+547 
-552 CSDEQTETVN
+552 
-562 TTSKVTKAAT
+562 
-572 CTGTG
+572 
-577 VTTYTAKFT
+577 
-586 NTAFAAQTT
+586 
-595 TSSISAV
+595 
-602 GHKSVSANNA
+602 
-612 VAATCTT
+612 
-619 DGKES
+619 
-624 DTVCSVCGV
+624 
-633 TLATGKTIT
+633 
-642 KTGHS
+642 
-647 YGTPTYAWSADGKT
+647 
-661 CTAKRVCTK
+661 
-670 NSSHVETEKA
+670 
-680 TITNK
+680 
-685 VKTPA
+685 
-690 TCMVKGTTT
+690 
-699 YTATFK
+699 
-705 NTAFK
+705 
-710 TQTKDIQDIAALGH
+710 ALGH

-738 TCVAKRVCANNG
+738 TCIAKRVCANN
-750 THIETEN
+750 
-757 GTITNKV
+757 
-764 KTPAT
+764 
-769 CTVKGTRTYTA
+769 
-780 TFKNTAFKTQAKDI
+780 
-794 QDIAA
+794 
-799 LGHKYGT
+799 
-806 PTYTWSNDGKTCI
+806 
-819 AKRVCAN
+819 
-826 EGTHIETENGTITNK
+826 GTHIETENGTITNK

-896 PAAGSFTITSNKS
+896 PAAGSFTVTSNKS

-918 NPNVAT
+918 DPNVAT
-924 AALDGNTVTVI
+924 AALDGNTVTVT

-950 ATTSYKAASANYSV
+950 ATTSYKAASATYNV

-979 GTYDGKAHSAS
+979 GTYDGNTHSAS

-1002 GTAKGTYNL
+1002 GTVKGTYNL
-1011 GSMPTY
+1011 TSMPTY
-1017 TNAGTYIVY
+1017 TNAGTYVVY

-1034 TTFEGSV
+1034 TTLEGSV

-1057 NGVLYVTTTGDG
+1057 NGVLYVTTTGNG
-1069 TITAQSSDP
+1069 TITAQSSDS

-1104 TITVTVGETT
+1104 KITVTVSETT

-1120 DTYNVSVSNR
+1120 DTYNVTVSSR
-1130 LITNS
+1130 LIADS

-1140 HPDNKYEFGYL
+1140 HPDNKFEFGYL

-1197 SRNSLYQSF
+1197 SRNSLYQ
-1206 ESSDGYYTYIPA
+1206 
-1218 GKYLGS
+1218 
-1224 LLFRD
+1224 
-1229 EGFNALDLRFV
+1229 
-1240 TFSK
+1240 